1 MEQPGML
8 PSGDFPVR
16 GCRGQIRAYIKRGR
30 RNTHVPDLVFPRR
43 AAGQSGKHTPHYGKE
58 ENAPLKTRY
67 KILALVLALLC
78 LLSFPCP
85 AVLAAEPEGNE
96 PAEEA
101 ESSAEEVPEEEAA
114 EEPEQTAPT
123 VPLAKAP
130 MLKAAA
136 ATALITF
143 DYVYDS
149 AGQYVYYQHPFYYN
163 GGPTGGYGDMRLND
177 FANGQEAYCIEP
189 GIMLAHGDVLRS
201 DVIDIWNSFSY
212 EQQNAIKLAL
222 LCGRAGNSSNL
233 PGTPSCQQTATQ
245 MLIWE
250 FITGARQP
258 SPPYARGND
267 EIYTCLVSNG
277 QNAEIGQ
284 IYDTIL
290 SYMLSYMTL
299 PSFMTAVS
307 ASAPQEELSYDGTTY
322 SITLTDTN
330 SVIGNYSFSASDA
343 VVSVEVS
350 GNQLILRSASPISAP
365 VTVVATRNSA
375 YTAAST
381 FTPYGSTTRQD
392 IVVGVEAVG
401 GMTGYLTLK
410 ANHKEFR
417 ITVTKEDSLTG
428 MAQGDGTLAGAVY
441 GLYHSDTLIE
451 TCTTDANGQFT
462 TGYYEA
468 GEGWTI
474 REIAPSPG
482 YLLDTTV
489 YPVPATA
496 DQLPTIKNDLTLTV
510 KENPILG
517 QFSISKLAVNSAA
530 GTEAP
535 ETGATFEVFP
545 KSAGSYDAAAESER
559 DILTCGENGTAQ
571 SKLLPYGVYIV
582 RQLSGWKG
590 YALDA
595 TLHEVNIS
603 SDGET
608 VSIQLRNE
616 IFKGSL
622 TIRKVDKDTE
632 QALLG
637 ARFRLLDNAGN
648 PFAEGT
654 TDESGVLTF
663 DNLPFG
669 DYYLEELE
677 APNGYKIDRTPYVF
691 SVTADGQKIEIRREN
706 TRIPGSVTVAK
717 TDSSGNPIPGAAFR
731 LEYSEDG
738 EAWTPVFHADVPAK
752 EIGGCTSEGLS
763 DGMLITGADGIAV
776 FGGLRADKNVHYRIT
791 ENATVNGYVLL
802 TEPVEIG
809 TLPRENEESPIYD
822 VSVTVNNSPTYLLPM
837 TGGAGLWPVL
847 SAGFAAACMGLFLII
862 ISKNK
867 RRDCMQ

>member
-1 MEQPGML
+1 MEQHGTL

-16 GCRGQIRAYIKRGR
+16 GCRGQIRAYIESER
-30 RNTHVPDLVFPRR
+30 RNANVPDLVFPRS
-43 AAGQSGKHTPHYGKE
+43 AAGRIYEHTPHYGKE
-58 ENAPLKTRY
+58 ENTPLKTRY
-67 KILALVLALLC
+67 KILALTLALLC

-85 AVLAAEPEGNE
+85 AVLAAEPEEGE
-96 PAEEA
+96 LPETAQASEDA
-101 ESSAEEVPEEEAA
+101 REEEPT
-114 EEPEQTAPT
+114 EGPELT

-163 GGPTGGYGDMRLND
+163 GGPTGGNGDMRLND

-201 DVIDIWNSFSY
+201 DVIDVWNSFSY

-222 LCGRAGNSSNL
+222 LCGRAGNSSRL

-250 FITGARQP
+250 FVTGVRQP
-258 SPPYARGND
+258 SPPYTRSND

-299 PSFMTAVS
+299 PSFMSAVS
-307 ASAPQEELSYDGTTY
+307 TTAPQEELPYDGSTY
-322 SITLTDTN
+322 SLTLTDTN
-330 SVIGNYSFSASDA
+330 NVIGNYSFSASDTA
-343 VVSVEVS
+343 VSVEVS
-350 GNQLILRSASPISAP
+350 GNQLILRSVSPLSAP
-365 VTVVATRNSA
+365 VTVVAIRNSA

-392 IVVGVEAVG
+392 IVVGVEAIG

-410 ANHKEFR
+410 ANRKEFR
-417 ITVTKEDSLTG
+417 ITVTKEDGITG
-428 MAQGDGTLAGAVY
+428 TAQGDGTLAGAVY
-441 GLYHSDTLIE
+441 GLYHGDTLIE

-489 YPVPATA
+489 YPVPTAA
-496 DQLPTIKNDLTLTV
+496 DQLPSIKNDLTLTV
-510 KENPILG
+510 KETPILG
-517 QFSISKLAVNSAA
+517 RLSISKLAVNSTA

-545 KSAGSYDAAAESER
+545 KSAGSYDAAAETER

-582 RQLSGWKG
+582 RQLSGWEG
-590 YALDA
+590 YVLDP

-608 VSIQLRNE
+608 VSLAIRNE

-622 TIRKVDKDTE
+622 TIQKVDKDGGQT
-632 QALLG
+632 LPG
-637 ARFRLLDNAGN
+637 ARFRLLDSVGN

-654 TDESGVLTF
+654 TDTNGVLTF

-691 SVTADGQKIEIRREN
+691 SVTADGQKIEIQREN

-738 EAWTPVFHADVPAK
+738 ETWTPVFHADVPAK

-776 FGGLRADKNVHYRIT
+776 FGGLRADKNLHYRIT

-802 TEPVEIG
+802 TEPVELG
-809 TLPRENEESPIYD
+809 SLPRENEDNPIYD
-822 VSVTVNNSPTYLLPM
+822 VSVTVNSSPTYLLPM
-837 TGGAGLWPVL
+837 TGGTGLRPAL
-847 SAGFAAACMGLFLII
+847 SVGFAAACMGLFLIS
-862 ISKNK
+862 ISKTK

>member
-1 MEQPGML
+1 MEQHGTL

-16 GCRGQIRAYIKRGR
+16 GCRGQIRAYIESER
-30 RNTHVPDLVFPRR
+30 RTANVPDLVFPRS
-43 AAGQSGKHTPHYGKE
+43 AAGRIYEHTPHYGKE
-58 ENAPLKTRY
+58 ENTPLKTRY

-78 LLSFPCP
+78 LLRFPCP
-85 AVLAAEPEGNE
+85 AVLAAEPEGD
-96 PAEEA
+96 
-101 ESSAEEVPEEEAA
+101 ESVEEAA
-114 EEPEQTAPT
+114 PSAEDVQEEEGAEQPELT
-123 VPLAKAP
+123 VPLTKAP

-201 DVIDIWNSFSY
+201 DVIDVWNSFSY

-222 LCGRAGNSSNL
+222 LCGRAGNSSHL

-250 FITGARQP
+250 FVTGARQP
-258 SPPYARGND
+258 SPPYTRGND

-307 ASAPQEELSYDGTTY
+307 SSAPQEELSYDGTTY
-322 SITLTDTN
+322 SITLIDTN
-330 SVIGNYSFSASDA
+330 NVIENYSFSASDT
-343 VVSVEVS
+343 VVSVAVS
-350 GNQLILRSASPISAP
+350 GNQLILRSTSPLSAP

-417 ITVTKEDSLTG
+417 ITVTKEDSLSG
-428 MAQGDGTLAGAVY
+428 MAQGDGTLTGAVY
-441 GLYHSDTLIE
+441 GLYHGDTLIE

-462 TGYYEA
+462 TCYYET
-468 GEGWTI
+468 GDNWTI

-489 YPVPATA
+489 YPVPAAA
-496 DQLPTIKNDLTLTV
+496 DQLPSIKNDLTLTV

-517 QFSISKLAVNSAA
+517 RLSISKLAVNSAA

-545 KSAGSYDAAAESER
+545 KSVGSYEVAAESER

-571 SKLLPYGVYIV
+571 SKLLPYGVYII
-582 RQLSGWKG
+582 RQLSGWEG
-590 YALDA
+590 YVLDT
-595 TLHEVNIS
+595 TLHEVNIT

-608 VSIQLRNE
+608 VSLSIRNE
-616 IFKGSL
+616 IYKGSL
-622 TIRKVDKDTE
+622 TIQKVDKDSG
-632 QALLG
+632 QALPD
-637 ARFRLLDNAGN
+637 ARFRLLDSTGN
-648 PFAEGT
+648 PFAEGM
-654 TDESGVLTF
+654 TDANGILLFE
-663 DNLPFG
+663 NIPFG

-677 APNGYKIDRTPYVF
+677 APDGYKADTTPYVF

-738 EAWTPVFHADVPAK
+738 ETWMPVFYSDIPAK
-752 EIGGCTSEGLS
+752 EVGGCTSEGLS
-763 DGMLITGADGIAV
+763 DGMLITGDDGIAV
-776 FGGLRADKNVHYRIT
+776 FGGLRAGDGILYRVT
-791 ENATVNGYVLL
+791 EIVTVNGYVLL
-802 TEPVEIG
+802 TEPVELG
-809 TLPRENEESPIYD
+809 TLPRESEESTIYN
-822 VSVTVNNSPTYLLPM
+822 VSVTISNSPTYLLPM

>member
-1 MEQPGML
+1 MEQHGTL

-30 RNTHVPDLVFPRR
+30 RNTHVPDLVFPQS
-43 AAGQSGKHTPHYGKE
+43 AAGQNDRHTPHYGKE
-58 ENAPLKTRY
+58 ENTPLKTRY

-85 AVLAAEPEGNE
+85 AVLAAEPEGSE
-96 PAEEA
+96 LAEDAVPFAEEA
-101 ESSAEEVPEEEAA
+101 QEEKDA
-114 EEPEQTAPT
+114 EEPEQT

-163 GGPTGGYGDMRLND
+163 DGPTGGYGDMRLND

-201 DVIDIWNSFSY
+201 DVIDVWNSFSY

-222 LCGRAGNSSNL
+222 LCGRAGNSTNL

-250 FITGARQP
+250 FVTGARQP
-258 SPPYARGND
+258 SPPYTRGND

-277 QNAEIGQ
+277 QNVEIGQ
-284 IYDTIL
+284 IYDTII

-307 ASAPQEELSYDGTTY
+307 SSAPQEELSYDGATY
-322 SITLTDTN
+322 FLTLTDTN
-330 SVIGNYSFSASDA
+330 NVIGNYSFSASDTA
-343 VVSVEVS
+343 VSVEVS
-350 GNQLILRSASPISAP
+350 GNRLILRSASPLSAP

-410 ANHKEFR
+410 ANRKEFR
-417 ITVTKEDSLTG
+417 ITVTKEDGLTG
-428 MAQGDGTLAGAVY
+428 TAQGDGTLAGAVY
-441 GLYHSDTLIE
+441 GLYHGDALIE

-468 GEGWTI
+468 GDGWTI

-482 YLLDTTV
+482 YLLDTAV

-517 QFSISKLAVNSAA
+517 RFSISKLAVNSAA

-545 KSAGSYDAAAESER
+545 KSAGSYEAAAESER

-582 RQLSGWKG
+582 RQLSGWEG
-590 YALDA
+590 YLLDT
-595 TLHEVNIS
+595 TLHEVNIT

-608 VSIQLRNE
+608 VSLSIRNE
-616 IFKGSL
+616 IYKGSL
-622 TIRKVDKDTE
+622 TIQKVDKDSG
-632 QALLG
+632 QALPD
-637 ARFRLLDNAGN
+637 ARFRLLDSTGN
-648 PFAEGT
+648 PFAEGM
-654 TDESGVLTF
+654 TDANGILLF
-663 DNLPFG
+663 QNIPFG

-677 APNGYKIDRTPYVF
+677 APDGYKADTTPYVF

-717 TDSSGNPIPGAAFR
+717 TDSSGTPIPGAALR

-738 EAWTPVFHADVPAK
+738 ESWTPVFHTDVPAK
-752 EIGGCTSEGLS
+752 ELGGCTSEGLS
-763 DGMLITGADGIAV
+763 DGMLITGADGIAI
-776 FGGLRADKNVHYRIT
+776 FNGLRAGDGVLYRVT
-791 ENATVNGYVLL
+791 EIATVNGYVLL
-802 TEPVEIG
+802 TEPVELG
-809 TLPRENEESPIYD
+809 TLPRENEDGPIYD
-822 VSVTVNNSPTYLLPM
+822 VSVTVSNSPPYLLPM
-837 TGGAGLWPVL
+837 TGGTGLWPVL
-847 SAGFAAACMGLFLII
+847 SAGFAAACMGLFLIA

>member
-1 MEQPGML
+1 MEQPGTL

-16 GCRGQIRAYIKRGR
+16 GCRGQIRAYIKRER
-30 RNTHVPDLVFPRR
+30 RDTHVPNLVFPRS
-43 AAGQSGKHTPHYGKE
+43 AAGRIREHTPHYGKE
-58 ENAPLKTRY
+58 ENTPLKTRY

-85 AVLAAEPEGNE
+85 AVLAAEPEDGE
-96 PAEEA
+96 LAEDAASSVEEA
-101 ESSAEEVPEEEAA
+101 QGEEGTEQPEL
-114 EEPEQTAPT
+114 T

-201 DVIDIWNSFSY
+201 DVIDVWNSFSY

-222 LCGRAGNSSNL
+222 LCGHAGNSSHL

-250 FITGARQP
+250 FVTGARQP

-284 IYDTIL
+284 IYDAIL

-299 PSFMTAVS
+299 PSFMSAVS
-307 ASAPQEELSYDGTTY
+307 TTAPQEELPYDGSTY
-322 SITLTDTN
+322 SLTLTDTN
-330 SVIGNYSFSASDA
+330 NVIGNYSFSASDTA
-343 VVSVEVS
+343 ISVEVS
-350 GNQLILRSASPISAP
+350 GNQLFLRSASPLSASA
-365 VTVVATRNSA
+365 TVVATRNSA

-410 ANHKEFR
+410 ANRKEFR
-417 ITVTKEDSLTG
+417 ISVTKEDGITG
-428 MAQGDGTLAGAVY
+428 TVQGDGTLAGAVY
-441 GLYHSDTLIE
+441 GLYHGDTLIE

-468 GEGWTI
+468 GDGWTI

-489 YPVPATA
+489 YLVPAVT
-496 DQLPTIKNDLTLTV
+496 DQLPSIKNDLTLTV
-510 KENPILG
+510 KETPILG
-517 QFSISKLAVNSAA
+517 RLSISKLAVNSTA

-535 ETGATFEVFP
+535 EVGASFEVFL
-545 KSAGSYDAAAESER
+545 KSAGSYDAAAEAER
-559 DILTCGENGTAQ
+559 DILTCGEGGTAL
-571 SKLLPYGVYIV
+571 SKMLPYGVYIV
-582 RQLSGWKG
+582 RQLSGWEG
-590 YALDA
+590 YVLDT

-603 SDGET
+603 SDGDA
-608 VSIQLRNE
+608 VSLTLRNE

-622 TIRKVDKDTE
+622 SIQKVDKDSG
-632 QALLG
+632 QALPG
-637 ARFRLLDNAGN
+637 ARFRILDSTGN

-654 TDESGVLTF
+654 TDANGILVFE
-663 DNLPFG
+663 NIPFG

-677 APNGYKIDRTPYVF
+677 APDGYKADTTPYVF
-691 SVTADGQKIEIRREN
+691 SIDADGQRIEVRREN
-706 TRIPGSVTVAK
+706 TRIPGSVTVVK
-717 TDSSGNPIPGAAFR
+717 TDSSGNPIPGATFR

-738 EAWTPVFHADVPAK
+738 ETWTPVFHTDVPAK
-752 EIGGCTSEGLS
+752 EVGGCTSDGLS
-763 DGMLITGADGIAV
+763 DGTLITGVEGRAV
-776 FGGLRADKNVHYRIT
+776 FDGLRAGNGVLYRVT
-791 ENATVNGYVLL
+791 EIATINGYVLL
-802 TEPVEIG
+802 TEPVELG
-809 TLPRENEESPIYD
+809 TLPRKNEESPIYD
-822 VSVTVNNSPTYLLPM
+822 VSVTVSNSPTYLLPM
-837 TGGAGLWPVL
+837 TGGTGLWPVL
-847 SAGFAAACMGLFLII
+847 SAGFAAACMGLFLIA

>member
-1 MEQPGML
+1 MEQPGTL

-16 GCRGQIRAYIKRGR
+16 GCRGQIRAYIKRER
-30 RNTHVPDLVFPRR
+30 RDTHVPNLVFPRS
-43 AAGQSGKHTPHYGKE
+43 AAGRIREHTPHYGKE
-58 ENAPLKTRY
+58 ENTPLKTRY

-85 AVLAAEPEGNE
+85 AVLAAEPEDGE
-96 PAEEA
+96 LAEDAASSVEEA
-101 ESSAEEVPEEEAA
+101 QGEEGTEQPEL
-114 EEPEQTAPT
+114 T

-201 DVIDIWNSFSY
+201 DVIDVWNSFSY

-222 LCGRAGNSSNL
+222 LCGHAGNSSHL

-250 FITGARQP
+250 FVTGARQP

-284 IYDTIL
+284 IYDAIL

-299 PSFMTAVS
+299 PSFMSAVS
-307 ASAPQEELSYDGTTY
+307 TTAPQEELPYDGSTY
-322 SITLTDTN
+322 SLTLTDTN
-330 SVIGNYSFSASDA
+330 NVIGNYSFSASDTA
-343 VVSVEVS
+343 ISVEVS
-350 GNQLILRSASPISAP
+350 GNQLFLRSASPLSASA
-365 VTVVATRNSA
+365 TVVATRNSA

-410 ANHKEFR
+410 ANRKEFR
-417 ITVTKEDSLTG
+417 ISVTKEDGITG
-428 MAQGDGTLAGAVY
+428 TVQGDGTLAGAVY
-441 GLYHSDTLIE
+441 GLYHGDTLIE

-468 GEGWTI
+468 GDGWTI

-489 YPVPATA
+489 YLVPAVT
-496 DQLPTIKNDLTLTV
+496 DQLPSIKNDLTLTV
-510 KENPILG
+510 KETPILG
-517 QFSISKLAVNSAA
+517 RLSISKLAVNSTA

-535 ETGATFEVFP
+535 EVGASFEVFL
-545 KSAGSYDAAAESER
+545 KSAGSYDAAAEAER
-559 DILTCGENGTAQ
+559 DILTCGEGGTAL
-571 SKLLPYGVYIV
+571 SKMLPYGVYIV
-582 RQLSGWKG
+582 RQLSGWEG
-590 YALDA
+590 YVLDT

-603 SDGET
+603 SDGDA
-608 VSIQLRNE
+608 VSLTLRNE

-622 TIRKVDKDTE
+622 SIQKVDKDSG
-632 QALLG
+632 QALPG
-637 ARFRLLDNAGN
+637 ARFRILDTTGN

-654 TDESGVLTF
+654 TDANGILVFE
-663 DNLPFG
+663 NIPFG

-677 APNGYKIDRTPYVF
+677 APDGYKADTTPYVF
-691 SVTADGQKIEIRREN
+691 SIDADGQRIEVRREN
-706 TRIPGSVTVAK
+706 TRIPGSVTVVK
-717 TDSSGNPIPGAAFR
+717 TDSSGNPIPGATFR

-738 EAWTPVFHADVPAK
+738 ETWTPVFHTDVPAK
-752 EIGGCTSEGLS
+752 EVGGCTSDGLS
-763 DGMLITGADGIAV
+763 DGTLITGVEGRAV
-776 FGGLRADKNVHYRIT
+776 FDGLRAGNGVLYRVT
-791 ENATVNGYVLL
+791 EIATINGYVLL
-802 TEPVEIG
+802 TEPVELG
-809 TLPRENEESPIYD
+809 TLPRKNEESPIYD
-822 VSVTVNNSPTYLLPM
+822 VSVTVSNSPTYLLPM
-837 TGGAGLWPVL
+837 TGGTGLWPVL
-847 SAGFAAACMGLFLII
+847 SAGFAAACMGLFLIA

>member
-16 GCRGQIRAYIKRGR
+16 GCRGQIRAYIESER
-30 RNTHVPDLVFPRR
+30 RNANVPDLVFPRS
-43 AAGQSGKHTPHYGKE
+43 AAGRIYEHAPHYGKE
-58 ENAPLKTRY
+58 ENTPLKTRY

-85 AVLAAEPEGNE
+85 AVLAAEPEGD
-96 PAEEA
+96 
-101 ESSAEEVPEEEAA
+101 ESVEEAA
-114 EEPEQTAPT
+114 PSAEDVQEEEGAEQPELT
-123 VPLAKAP
+123 VPLTKAP

-201 DVIDIWNSFSY
+201 DVIDVWNSFSY

-222 LCGRAGNSSNL
+222 LCGRAGNSSHL

-250 FITGARQP
+250 FVTGARQP
-258 SPPYARGND
+258 SPPYTRGND

-307 ASAPQEELSYDGTTY
+307 SSAPQEELSYDGTTY

-330 SVIGNYSFSASDA
+330 NVIENYSFSASDT
-343 VVSVEVS
+343 VVSVAVS
-350 GNQLILRSASPISAP
+350 GNQLILRSASPLSAP

-441 GLYHSDTLIE
+441 GLYHGDTLIE

-482 YLLDTTV
+482 YLLDMTV

-517 QFSISKLAVNSAA
+517 RFSISKLAVNSAA

-545 KSAGSYDAAAESER
+545 KSAGSYEAAAESER

-571 SKLLPYGVYIV
+571 SKLLPYGVYII
-582 RQLSGWKG
+582 RQLSGWEG
-590 YALDA
+590 YVLDT
-595 TLHEVNIS
+595 TLHEVNIT

-608 VSIQLRNE
+608 VSLSIRNE
-616 IFKGSL
+616 IYKGSL
-622 TIRKVDKDTE
+622 TIQKVDKDSG
-632 QALLG
+632 QALPD
-637 ARFRLLDNAGN
+637 ARFRLLDSTGN
-648 PFAEGT
+648 PFAEGM
-654 TDESGVLTF
+654 TDANGILLFE
-663 DNLPFG
+663 NIPFG

-677 APNGYKIDRTPYVF
+677 APDGYKADTTPYVF

-706 TRIPGSVTVAK
+706 TSIPGSVTVAK
-717 TDSSGNPIPGAAFR
+717 TDSGGNPIPGAAFR

-738 EAWTPVFHADVPAK
+738 ETWMPVFHNGTTAK
-752 EIGGCTSEGLS
+752 EIGGCTSESLS
-763 DGMLITGADGIAV
+763 DGILITGDDGIAI
-776 FGGLRADKNVHYRIT
+776 FDGLRADKNVRYRIT
-791 ENATVNGYVLL
+791 EIATVNGYVLL
-802 TEPVEIG
+802 TEPVELG
-809 TLPRENEESPIYD
+809 TLPRENEDNPIYD

>member
-1 MEQPGML
+1 MEQHGTL

-30 RNTHVPDLVFPRR
+30 RNTHVPDLVFPRS
-43 AAGQSGKHTPHYGKE
+43 AAGRIYEHAPHYGKE
-58 ENAPLKTRY
+58 ENTPLKIRY

-85 AVLAAEPEGNE
+85 AVLAAEPEGDD
-96 PAEEA
+96 
-101 ESSAEEVPEEEAA
+101 SVEEAA
-114 EEPEQTAPT
+114 PSAEDVQEEEGAEQPELT
-123 VPLAKAP
+123 VPLTKAP

-163 GGPTGGYGDMRLND
+163 GGPTGGYGDIRLND

-201 DVIDIWNSFSY
+201 DVIDVWNSFSY

-222 LCGRAGNSSNL
+222 LCGRAGNSSHL

-250 FITGARQP
+250 FVTRARQP
-258 SPPYARGND
+258 SPPYTRGND

-307 ASAPQEELSYDGTTY
+307 TTAPQEELPYDGSTY
-322 SITLTDTN
+322 SLTLTDTN
-330 SVIGNYSFSASDA
+330 NVIGNYSFSASDTA
-343 VVSVEVS
+343 VSVEVS
-350 GNQLILRSASPISAP
+350 GNQLILRSVSPLSAP
-365 VTVVATRNSA
+365 VTVVAIRNSA

-417 ITVTKEDSLTG
+417 IAVTKEDGLTG
-428 MAQGDGTLAGAVY
+428 TAQGDGTLAGAVY

-482 YLLDTTV
+482 YLLDMTV
-489 YPVPATA
+489 YPIPAAT
-496 DQLPTIKNDLTLTV
+496 DQLPSIKNDLTLTV
-510 KENPILG
+510 KETPIFGRL
-517 QFSISKLAVNSAA
+517 SISKLAVNSAA
-530 GTEAP
+530 GAKVPEA
-535 ETGATFEVFP
+535 GASFEVFL
-545 KSAGSYDAAAESER
+545 KSAGSYEAAAESER

-622 TIRKVDKDTE
+622 TIRKVDMDTE

-637 ARFRLLDNAGN
+637 ARFRLLDSTGN
-648 PFAEGT
+648 PFAEGM
-654 TDESGVLTF
+654 TDANGILLFE
-663 DNLPFG
+663 DIPFG

-677 APNGYKIDRTPYVF
+677 APDGYKADTTPYVF

-717 TDSSGNPIPGAAFR
+717 TDSGGNPIPGAAFR

-738 EAWTPVFHADVPAK
+738 EIWTPVFHADVPAK
-752 EIGGCTSEGLS
+752 EIGGCTSESLS
-763 DGMLITGADGIAV
+763 DGMLITGDDGIAV

-822 VSVTVNNSPTYLLPM
+822 VSVTVSNSPTYLLPM
-837 TGGAGLWPVL
+837 TGGTGLWPVL
-847 SAGFAAACMGLFLII
+847 SAGFAAACMSLFLII

>member
-1 MEQPGML
+1 M
-8 PSGDFPVR
+8 
-16 GCRGQIRAYIKRGR
+16 
-30 RNTHVPDLVFPRR
+30 
-43 AAGQSGKHTPHYGKE
+43 
-58 ENAPLKTRY
+58 KTRY
-67 KILALVLALLC
+67 KILALTLALLC

-85 AVLAAEPEGNE
+85 AVLAAEPEDGE
-96 PAEEA
+96 LPGTVETSEEA
-101 ESSAEEVPEEEAA
+101 PEEKLA
-114 EEPEQTAPT
+114 EEPAQTI
-123 VPLAKAP
+123 PLAKAP

-201 DVIDIWNSFSY
+201 DVIDVWNSFSY

-307 ASAPQEELSYDGTTY
+307 TSAPQEELFYDGSTY
-322 SITLTDTN
+322 SLTLTDTN
-330 SVIGNYSFSASDA
+330 NVIGNYSFSASDTA
-343 VVSVEVS
+343 VSVEVS
-350 GNQLILRSASPISAP
+350 GNRLILRSASPLSAP

-410 ANHKEFR
+410 ANRKEFR
-417 ITVTKEDSLTG
+417 ITVTKEDGVIGT
-428 MAQGDGTLAGAVY
+428 AQGDGTLAGAVY
-441 GLYHSDTLIE
+441 GIYHGDTLIE

-468 GEGWTI
+468 GDGWTI

-489 YPVPATA
+489 YPVPAA
-496 DQLPTIKNDLTLTV
+496 AEQLPSIKNDLSLIV
-510 KENPILG
+510 KETPIFGRL
-517 QFSISKLAVNSAA
+517 SISKLAVNSTA

-545 KSAGSYDAAAESER
+545 KSVGSYDAAAETER
-559 DILTCGENGTAQ
+559 DILTCGEDGTAQ

-582 RQLSGWKG
+582 RQLSGWEG
-590 YALDA
+590 YVLDTA
-595 TLHEVNIS
+595 LHEVNIS
-603 SDGET
+603 SNEET
-608 VSIQLRNE
+608 VSLAIRNE

-622 TIRKVDKDTE
+622 TIRKVDKDSG
-632 QALLG
+632 QALPG
-637 ARFRLLDNAGN
+637 ARFRLLDSAGS

-654 TDESGVLTF
+654 TDANGMLLFE
-663 DNLPFG
+663 NIPFG

-706 TRIPGSVTVAK
+706 TRIPGSVTVVK
-717 TDSSGNPIPGAAFR
+717 TDGSGNPIPGAAFR

-738 EAWTPVFHADVPAK
+738 ETWTPVFHADVPAK

-809 TLPRENEESPIYD
+809 TLPRENEDNPIYD

-837 TGGAGLWPVL
+837 TGGTGLWPVL

>member
-1 MEQPGML
+1 MEQHGTL

-30 RNTHVPDLVFPRR
+30 RNTHVPDLVFPRS
-43 AAGQSGKHTPHYGKE
+43 AAGRIREHTPHYGKE
-58 ENAPLKTRY
+58 ENTPLKTRY

-85 AVLAAEPEGNE
+85 AVLAAEPEGD
-96 PAEEA
+96 
-101 ESSAEEVPEEEAA
+101 ESVEEAA
-114 EEPEQTAPT
+114 PSAEDVQEEEGAEQPELT
-123 VPLAKAP
+123 VPLTKAP

-201 DVIDIWNSFSY
+201 DVIDVWNSFSY

-222 LCGRAGNSSNL
+222 LCGRAGNSTNL

-250 FITGARQP
+250 FVTGARQP
-258 SPPYARGND
+258 SPPYTRGND

-307 ASAPQEELSYDGTTY
+307 TTAPQEELPYDGSTY
-322 SITLTDTN
+322 SLTLTDTN
-330 SVIGNYSFSASDA
+330 NVIGNYSFSASDTA
-343 VVSVEVS
+343 VSVEVS
-350 GNQLILRSASPISAP
+350 GNQLILRSVSPLSAP
-365 VTVVATRNSA
+365 VSVVAIRNSA

-392 IVVGVEAVG
+392 IVVGVEAIG

-410 ANHKEFR
+410 ANRKEFR
-417 ITVTKEDSLTG
+417 ITVTKEDGITG
-428 MAQGDGTLAGAVY
+428 TAQGDGTLTGAVY
-441 GLYHSDTLIE
+441 GLYHGDTLIE

-482 YLLDTTV
+482 YLLDMTV

-517 QFSISKLAVNSAA
+517 RFSISKLAVNSAA

-545 KSAGSYDAAAESER
+545 KSAGNYDAAAETER
-559 DILTCGENGTAQ
+559 DILTCGEDGTAQ

-582 RQLSGWKG
+582 RQLSGWEG
-590 YALDA
+590 YALD
-595 TLHEVNIS
+595 TTRHEVNIS

-622 TIRKVDKDTE
+622 TIRKVDMDTE

-677 APNGYKIDRTPYVF
+677 APDGYKADTTPYVF

-706 TRIPGSVTVAK
+706 TRIPGSMTVAK
-717 TDSSGNPIPGAAFR
+717 TDSSGAPIPGAAFR

-738 EAWTPVFHADVPAK
+738 ETWMPVFHADGPAK
-752 EIGGCTSEGLS
+752 ELGGCTSEGLS
-763 DGMLITGADGIAV
+763 DGMLITGDDGIAV
-776 FGGLRADKNVHYRIT
+776 FDGLRAGDGVLYRVT
-791 ENATVNGYVLL
+791 EIATVNGYVLL
-802 TEPVEIG
+802 TEPVELG
-809 TLPRENEESPIYD
+809 TLPRESEESTIYD
-822 VSVTVNNSPTYLLPM
+822 VSVTVSNSPTYLLPM

-847 SAGFAAACMGLFLII
+847 SAGFSAACMGLFLISV
-862 ISKNK
+862 SKNK

>member
-1 MEQPGML
+1 MEQHGTL

-16 GCRGQIRAYIKRGR
+16 GCRGQIRAYIESER
-30 RNTHVPDLVFPRR
+30 RNANVPDLVFPRS
-43 AAGQSGKHTPHYGKE
+43 AAGRIYEHAPHYGKE
-58 ENAPLKTRY
+58 ENTPLKTRY
-67 KILALVLALLC
+67 KILALILALLC

-85 AVLAAEPEGNE
+85 AVLAAGPEGNE
-96 PAEEA
+96 PSEEA
-101 ESSAEEVPEEEAA
+101 ESSAEDAQEEEPA
-114 EEPEQTAPT
+114 EQPEQTI
-123 VPLAKAP
+123 PLAKAP

-189 GIMLAHGDVLRS
+189 GIMLVHGDVLRS
-201 DVIDIWNSFSY
+201 DVIDVWNSFSY

-222 LCGRAGNSSNL
+222 LCGRAGNSSHL

-250 FITGARQP
+250 FVTGARQP
-258 SPPYARGND
+258 SPPYTRGND

-277 QNAEIGQ
+277 QNTEIGQ

-307 ASAPQEELSYDGTTY
+307 SSAPQEELSYDGTTY

-330 SVIGNYSFSASDA
+330 NVIENYSFSASDT
-343 VVSVEVS
+343 VVSVAVF
-350 GNQLILRSASPISAP
+350 GNQLILRSASPLSAP

-441 GLYHSDTLIE
+441 GLYHGDTLIE

-496 DQLPTIKNDLTLTV
+496 DQLPSIKNDLTLTV
-510 KENPILG
+510 KETPLLG
-517 QFSISKLAVNSAA
+517 RLSISKLAVNSAA

-535 ETGATFEVFP
+535 ETGASFEVFR
-545 KSAGSYDAAAESER
+545 KAAGSYDAAAETER
-559 DILTCGENGTAQ
+559 DILTCGEDGTAQ
-571 SKLLPYGVYIV
+571 SKLLPYGVYLV
-582 RQLSGWKG
+582 RQLSGWEG
-590 YALDA
+590 YTLDA
-595 TLHEVNIS
+595 TLHEVNIT

-608 VSIQLRNE
+608 VSLPLRNE
-616 IFKGSL
+616 IYKGSL
-622 TIRKVDKDTE
+622 TIQKTDKDSG
-632 QALLG
+632 QALPG
-637 ARFRLLDNAGN
+637 ARFRLLDSTGN
-648 PFAEGT
+648 PFAKGT
-654 TDESGVLTF
+654 TDENGILF
-663 DNLPFG
+663 FENIPFG

-677 APNGYKIDRTPYVF
+677 APDGYKADTTPYVF
-691 SVTADGQKIEIRREN
+691 SIDADGRKIEIRREN
-706 TRIPGSVTVAK
+706 TRIPGSVTVVK
-717 TDSSGNPIPGAAFR
+717 TDSSGSPIPGAAFR

-738 EAWTPVFHADVPAK
+738 EIWTPVFYSDVPAK
-752 EIGGCTSEGLS
+752 EIGGCTSDGLG
-763 DGMLITGADGIAV
+763 DGTLITGVEGRAV
-776 FGGLRADKNVHYRIT
+776 FDGLRAGEGVFYRVT
-791 ENATVNGYVLL
+791 EIATVNGYMLL

-809 TLPRENEESPIYD
+809 TLPRESEESTIYD
-822 VSVTVNNSPTYLLPM
+822 VSVTVSNSLTYLLPM

-847 SAGFAAACMGLFLII
+847 SAGFAAVCMGLFLIA

>member
-1 MEQPGML
+1 MEQPSTL

-16 GCRGQIRAYIKRGR
+16 GCRGQIRAYIKRER
-30 RNTHVPDLVFPRR
+30 RDTHVPNLVFPRS
-43 AAGQSGKHTPHYGKE
+43 AAGRIRKYTPHYGKE
-58 ENAPLKTRY
+58 ENTPLKTRY
-67 KILALVLALLC
+67 KILALILALLC

-85 AVLAAEPEGNE
+85 AVLAAGPEGNE
-96 PAEEA
+96 PSEEA
-101 ESSAEEVPEEEAA
+101 ESSAEDAQEEEPA
-114 EEPEQTAPT
+114 EQPEQTI
-123 VPLAKAP
+123 PLAKAP
-130 MLKAAA
+130 MLKTAA

-201 DVIDIWNSFSY
+201 DVIDVWNSFSY

-222 LCGRAGNSSNL
+222 LCGRAGNSSHL

-250 FITGARQP
+250 FVTGARQP
-258 SPPYARGND
+258 SPPYTRGND

-307 ASAPQEELSYDGTTY
+307 TTAPQEELSYDGNTY
-322 SITLTDTN
+322 SLMLTDTN
-330 SVIGNYSFSASDA
+330 NVIGNYSFSASDTA
-343 VVSVEVS
+343 VSVEVS
-350 GNQLILRSASPISAP
+350 GNRLILRSASPLSAS

-417 ITVTKEDSLTG
+417 ITVTKEDGLTG
-428 MAQGDGTLAGAVY
+428 TAQGDGTLAGAVY

-545 KSAGSYDAAAESER
+545 KSAGSYEAAAESER

-571 SKLLPYGVYIV
+571 SKLLPYGVYII
-582 RQLSGWKG
+582 RQLSGWEG
-590 YALDA
+590 YVLDT
-595 TLHEVNIS
+595 TLHEVNIT

-608 VSIQLRNE
+608 VSLSIRNE
-616 IFKGSL
+616 IYKGSL
-622 TIRKVDKDTE
+622 TVQKVDKDSG
-632 QALLG
+632 QALPD
-637 ARFRLLDNAGN
+637 ARFRLLDSTGN
-648 PFAEGT
+648 PFAEGM
-654 TDESGVLTF
+654 TDANGILLFE
-663 DNLPFG
+663 NIPFG

-677 APNGYKIDRTPYVF
+677 APDGYKADTTPYVF

-738 EAWTPVFHADVPAK
+738 ETWMPVFHADVPAK
-752 EIGGCTSEGLS
+752 EIGGCTSESLS
-763 DGMLITGADGIAV
+763 DGMLITGDDGIAV
-776 FGGLRADKNVHYRIT
+776 FGGLRAGDGILYRVT
-791 ENATVNGYVLL
+791 EIATVNGYVLL
-802 TEPVEIG
+802 TEPVELG
-809 TLPRENEESPIYD
+809 TLPRESEESTIYN
-822 VSVTVNNSPTYLLPM
+822 VSVTISNSPTYLLPM
-837 TGGAGLWPVL
+837 TGGTGLWPVL

-862 ISKNK
+862 VSKNK

>member
-30 RNTHVPDLVFPRR
+30 RNTHVPDLVFPRS
-43 AAGQSGKHTPHYGKE
+43 AAGQVSEHTQHYGKE
-58 ENAPLKTRY
+58 ENTPLKTRY
-67 KILALVLALLC
+67 KILALILALLC

-85 AVLAAEPEGNE
+85 AVLAAEPEGD
-96 PAEEA
+96 
-101 ESSAEEVPEEEAA
+101 ESVEEAA
-114 EEPEQTAPT
+114 PSAEDVQEEEGAEQPEQTI
-123 VPLAKAP
+123 PLAKAP

-163 GGPTGGYGDMRLND
+163 GGPTGGNGDMRLND

-201 DVIDIWNSFSY
+201 DVIDVWNSFSY

-222 LCGRAGNSSNL
+222 LCGRDGNSSNL

-245 MLIWE
+245 MLLWE
-250 FITGARQP
+250 FVTGARQP

-299 PSFMTAVS
+299 PSFMSAVS
-307 ASAPQEELSYDGTTY
+307 TTAPQEELPYDGSTY
-322 SITLTDTN
+322 SLTLTDTN
-330 SVIGNYSFSASDA
+330 NVIGNYSFSASDTA
-343 VVSVEVS
+343 VSVEVS
-350 GNQLILRSASPISAP
+350 GNQLILRSVSPLSAP
-365 VTVVATRNSA
+365 VTVVAIRNSA

-410 ANHKEFR
+410 ANRKEFR
-417 ITVTKEDSLTG
+417 VAVTKEDGITG
-428 MAQGDGTLAGAVY
+428 TAQGDGTLTGAVY
-441 GLYHSDTLIE
+441 GLYHGDTLIE

-462 TGYYEA
+462 TGYYET
-468 GEGWTI
+468 GDGWTI

-489 YPVPATA
+489 YPIPAAA
-496 DQLPTIKNDLTLTV
+496 DQLPAIKNDLTLTV
-510 KENPILG
+510 KETPILG
-517 QFSISKLAVNSAA
+517 RLSISKLAVNSTV
-530 GTEAP
+530 GTEVP
-535 ETGATFEVFP
+535 EAGASFEVFL
-545 KSAGSYDAAAESER
+545 KSAGRYDAAAESER
-559 DILTCGENGTAQ
+559 DILTCGENGTVQ
-571 SKLLPYGVYIV
+571 SKLLPYGVYLV
-582 RQLSGWKG
+582 RQLSGWEG
-590 YALDA
+590 YVLDT
-595 TLHEVNIS
+595 TLHEMNIT

-622 TIRKVDKDTE
+622 TIQKVDKDSG
-632 QALLG
+632 QALPG
-637 ARFRLLDNAGN
+637 ARFRLLDSTGN

-654 TDESGVLTF
+654 TDENGILVF
-663 DNLPFG
+663 ENIPFG

-677 APNGYKIDRTPYVF
+677 APDGYKADTTPYVF
-691 SVTADGQKIEIRREN
+691 SIDADGQKIEIQREN
-706 TRIPGSVTVAK
+706 SRIPGSVTVVK

-738 EAWTPVFHADVPAK
+738 ETWTPVFHTDVPTK
-752 EIGGCTSEGLS
+752 EIGGCTSEDLS
-763 DGMLITGADGIAV
+763 DGTLITGADGVAV
-776 FGGLRADKNVHYRIT
+776 FDGLRAGDGVMYRVT
-791 ENATVNGYVLL
+791 EIAAVNGYVLL
-802 TEPVEIG
+802 TEPVELG
-809 TLPRENEESPIYD
+809 TLPRESEESTIYN
-822 VSVTVNNSPTYLLPM
+822 VSVTISNSPTYLLPM
-837 TGGAGLWPVL
+837 TGGTGLWPVL
-847 SAGFAAACMGLFLII
+847 SAGFAAACMGLFLIA

>member
-1 MEQPGML
+1 M
-8 PSGDFPVR
+8 
-16 GCRGQIRAYIKRGR
+16 
-30 RNTHVPDLVFPRR
+30 
-43 AAGQSGKHTPHYGKE
+43 
-58 ENAPLKTRY
+58 KTRY

-85 AVLAAEPEGNE
+85 AVLAAEPEGD
-96 PAEEA
+96 
-101 ESSAEEVPEEEAA
+101 ESVEEAA
-114 EEPEQTAPT
+114 PSAEDVQEEEGAEQPEQTI
-123 VPLAKAP
+123 PLAKAP

-163 GGPTGGYGDMRLND
+163 GGPTGGNGDMRLND

-201 DVIDIWNSFSY
+201 DVIDVWNSFSY

-222 LCGRAGNSSNL
+222 LCGRAGNSTNL

-250 FITGARQP
+250 FVTGARQP
-258 SPPYARGND
+258 SPPYTRGND

-299 PSFMTAVS
+299 PSFITAVS
-307 ASAPQEELSYDGTTY
+307 SSAPQEELTYDGTTY
-322 SITLTDTN
+322 SLTLADTN
-330 SVIGNYSFSASDA
+330 NVIGNYSFSASDT

-350 GNQLILRSASPISAP
+350 GNQLILRSASPLSAP
-365 VTVVATRNSA
+365 VAVVATRNSA

-410 ANHKEFR
+410 ANRKEFR
-417 ITVTKEDSLTG
+417 VTVTKENGLTG
-428 MAQGDGTLAGAVY
+428 TVQGDGTLAGAVY
-441 GLYHSDTLIE
+441 GLYNGDTLIE

-468 GEGWTI
+468 GDDWTI

-489 YPVPATA
+489 YPIPAAA
-496 DQLPTIKNDLTLTV
+496 DQLPTIKNDLSLTV
-510 KENPILG
+510 KETPILG
-517 QFSISKLAVNSAA
+517 RLSISKLAVNSIA
-530 GTEAP
+530 GTETP
-535 ETGATFEVFP
+535 EAGATFEVFL

-559 DILTCGENGTAQ
+559 DVLTCGEDGIAL
-571 SKLLPYGVYIV
+571 SKMLPYGVYIV

-603 SDGET
+603 SDGEIVT
-608 VSIQLRNE
+608 LSLRNE
-616 IFKGSL
+616 IFKGLL
-622 TIRKVDKDTE
+622 TIQKVDKDSG
-632 QALLG
+632 QALPG
-637 ARFRLLDNAGN
+637 ARFRLLDSAGN

-654 TDESGVLTF
+654 TDESGILVF
-663 DNLPFG
+663 ENIPFG

-677 APNGYKIDRTPYVF
+677 APDGYKIDRTPYVF

-717 TDSSGNPIPGAAFR
+717 TDSSGAPIPGAAFL
-731 LEYSEDG
+731 LEHSEDG
-738 EAWTPVFHADVPAK
+738 ETWTPVFHTDVPAK

-763 DGMLITGADGIAV
+763 DGMLITGADGIAI
-776 FGGLRADKNVHYRIT
+776 FNGLRAGDGVLYRVT
-791 ENATVNGYVLL
+791 EIATVNGYVLL
-802 TEPVEIG
+802 TEAVELG
-809 TLPRENEESPIYD
+809 TLPRESEESTIYD
-822 VSVTVNNSPTYLLPM
+822 VSVTISNSPTYLLPM
-837 TGGAGLWPVL
+837 TGGTGLWPVL
-847 SAGFAAACMGLFLII
+847 TAGFAAACMGLFLIA

>member
-1 MEQPGML
+1 MEQHGTL

-16 GCRGQIRAYIKRGR
+16 GCLGQIRAYIKRER
-30 RNTHVPDLVFPRR
+30 RDTHVPNLVFPRS
-43 AAGQSGKHTPHYGKE
+43 AAGRIRKYTPHYGKE
-58 ENAPLKTRY
+58 ENTPLKTRY
-67 KILALVLALLC
+67 KILALILALLC

-85 AVLAAEPEGNE
+85 AVLAAEPEGD
-96 PAEEA
+96 
-101 ESSAEEVPEEEAA
+101 ESVEEAA
-114 EEPEQTAPT
+114 PSAEDVQEEEGAEQPELT
-123 VPLAKAP
+123 VPLTKAP

-201 DVIDIWNSFSY
+201 DVINVWNSFSY

-222 LCGRAGNSSNL
+222 LCGRAGNSSHL

-250 FITGARQP
+250 FVTGARQP

-307 ASAPQEELSYDGTTY
+307 SSAPQEELSYDGTTY

-330 SVIGNYSFSASDA
+330 NVIENYSFSASDT
-343 VVSVEVS
+343 VVSVAVS
-350 GNQLILRSASPISAP
+350 GNQLILRSASPLSAP

-417 ITVTKEDSLTG
+417 IAVTKEDSLTG

-441 GLYHSDTLIE
+441 GLYHGDTLIE

-530 GTEAP
+530 RTEAP

-545 KSAGSYDAAAESER
+545 KSVGSYEAAAESER

-571 SKLLPYGVYIV
+571 SKLLPYGVYII
-582 RQLSGWKG
+582 RQLSGWEG
-590 YALDA
+590 YVLDT
-595 TLHEVNIS
+595 TLHEVNIT

-608 VSIQLRNE
+608 ISLSIRNE
-616 IFKGSL
+616 IYKGSL
-622 TIRKVDKDTE
+622 TIQKVDKDSG
-632 QALLG
+632 QALPD
-637 ARFRLLDNAGN
+637 ARFRLLDSTGN
-648 PFAEGT
+648 PFAEGM
-654 TDESGVLTF
+654 TDANGILLF
-663 DNLPFG
+663 QNIPFG

-691 SVTADGQKIEIRREN
+691 SMTANGQKIEIQREN

-717 TDSSGNPIPGAAFR
+717 TDSSRNPIPGAAFR

-738 EAWTPVFHADVPAK
+738 ETWTPVFHTDVPAK
-752 EIGGCTSEGLS
+752 EIGGCTSDGLS
-763 DGMLITGADGIAV
+763 DGMLITGDDGIAV
-776 FGGLRADKNVHYRIT
+776 FGGLRAGDGILYRVT
-791 ENATVNGYVLL
+791 EIATVNGYVLL

-822 VSVTVNNSPTYLLPM
+822 VSVTVSNSPTYLLPM
-837 TGGAGLWPVL
+837 TGGTGLWPVL
-847 SAGFAAACMGLFLII
+847 SAGFAAACMGLFLIA
-862 ISKNK
+862 ISQNK

>member
-1 MEQPGML
+1 MEQHGTL

-30 RNTHVPDLVFPRR
+30 RNTHVPDLFFPRS
-43 AAGQSGKHTPHYGKE
+43 AAGRIYEHTPHYGKE
-58 ENAPLKTRY
+58 ENTPLKTRY
-67 KILALVLALLC
+67 KILALVLALFC

-85 AVLAAEPEGNE
+85 AVLAAEPEDGE
-96 PAEEA
+96 LAEDAASSVEEA
-101 ESSAEEVPEEEAA
+101 QGEEGTEQPEL
-114 EEPEQTAPT
+114 T

-201 DVIDIWNSFSY
+201 DVIDVWNSFSY
-212 EQQNAIKLAL
+212 EQQNVIKLAL
-222 LCGRAGNSSNL
+222 LCGRAGNSSHL

-250 FITGARQP
+250 FVTGARQP
-258 SPPYARGND
+258 SPPYTRGND

-307 ASAPQEELSYDGTTY
+307 TTAPQEELPYDGSTY
-322 SITLTDTN
+322 SLTLTDTN
-330 SVIGNYSFSASDA
+330 NVIGNYSFAASDTA
-343 VVSVEVS
+343 VSVEVS
-350 GNQLILRSASPISAP
+350 GSQLILRSASPLSAP
-365 VTVVATRNSA
+365 VSVVATRNSA

-401 GMTGYLTLK
+401 GMTGYFTLK
-410 ANHKEFR
+410 ANRKEFR
-417 ITVTKEDSLTG
+417 VAVTKEDGITG
-428 MAQGDGTLAGAVY
+428 TAQGDGTLAGAVY
-441 GLYHSDTLIE
+441 GLYHGDTLIE

-462 TGYYEA
+462 TGYYET
-468 GEGWTI
+468 GDDWTI

-489 YPVPATA
+489 YPVPAAA
-496 DQLPTIKNDLTLTV
+496 DQLPSIKNDLTLTV
-510 KENPILG
+510 KETPILG
-517 QFSISKLAVNSAA
+517 RLSISKLAVNSTA
-530 GTEAP
+530 GTEVP
-535 ETGATFEVFP
+535 EAGASFEVFL
-545 KSAGSYDAAAESER
+545 KSAGSYDAAAETER
-559 DILTCGENGTAQ
+559 DILTCGNDGIAL
-571 SKLLPYGVYIV
+571 SKMLPYGVYIV
-582 RQLSGWKG
+582 RQLSGWEG
-590 YALDA
+590 YVLDPA
-595 TLHEVNIS
+595 LHEVNLS

-608 VSIQLRNE
+608 VSLALRNE

-622 TIRKVDKDTE
+622 TIQKVDKDSG
-632 QALLG
+632 QALSG
-637 ARFRLLDNAGN
+637 ARFRLLDSAGS

-654 TDESGVLTF
+654 TDANGILVFE
-663 DNLPFG
+663 NIPFG

-677 APNGYKIDRTPYVF
+677 APDGYKADTTPYVF
-691 SVTADGQKIEIRREN
+691 SVTADGQRIEIQREN
-706 TRIPGSVTVAK
+706 TRIPGSVTVVK
-717 TDSSGNPIPGAAFR
+717 TDSSGNPIPGAAFL

-738 EAWTPVFHADVPAK
+738 ERWTPVFHADIPAK
-752 EIGGCTSEGLS
+752 EIGGCTSNGLS
-763 DGMLITGADGIAV
+763 DGMLIAGVEGRAV
-776 FGGLRADKNVHYRIT
+776 FDGLRAGDGVLYRVT
-791 ENATVNGYVLL
+791 EIATINGYVLL
-802 TEPVEIG
+802 TEPVELG
-809 TLPRENEESPIYD
+809 TLPRESEESTIYD
-822 VSVTVNNSPTYLLPM
+822 VSVTISNSPTYLLPM
-837 TGGAGLWPVL
+837 TGGTGLWPVL
-847 SAGFAAACMGLFLII
+847 SAGFAAACMGLFLIS

>member
-16 GCRGQIRAYIKRGR
+16 GCRGQIRAYIESER
-30 RNTHVPDLVFPRR
+30 RNANVPDLVFPRS
-43 AAGQSGKHTPHYGKE
+43 AAGQSGRHTQHYGKE
-58 ENAPLKTRY
+58 ENTPLKTRY
-67 KILALVLALLC
+67 KILALILALLC
-78 LLSFPCP
+78 LLRFPCP
-85 AVLAAEPEGNE
+85 AVLAAEPEDGE
-96 PAEEA
+96 LPETAEASEEA
-101 ESSAEEVPEEEAA
+101 PE
-114 EEPEQTAPT
+114 EEPEQT

-163 GGPTGGYGDMRLND
+163 GGPTGGYGDIRLND

-189 GIMLAHGDVLRS
+189 GIMLAHGDVLRL
-201 DVIDIWNSFSY
+201 DVIDVWNSFSY

-222 LCGRAGNSSNL
+222 LCGRAGNSSHL

-250 FITGARQP
+250 LVTGARQP
-258 SPPYARGND
+258 SPPYTRGND

-299 PSFMTAVS
+299 PSFMSAVS
-307 ASAPQEELSYDGTTY
+307 SSAPQEELSNDGTTY

-330 SVIGNYSFSASDA
+330 NVIENYSFSASDT
-343 VVSVEVS
+343 VVSVAVS
-350 GNQLILRSASPISAP
+350 GNQLILRSASPLSAP

-410 ANHKEFR
+410 ANRKEFR
-417 ITVTKEDSLTG
+417 ISVTKEDGITG
-428 MAQGDGTLAGAVY
+428 TAQGDGTLAGAVY
-441 GLYHSDTLIE
+441 GLYHGDTLIE

-462 TGYYEA
+462 TGYYET
-468 GEGWTI
+468 GDDWTI

-489 YPVPATA
+489 YPVPAAA
-496 DQLPTIKNDLTLTV
+496 DQLPSIKNDLTQTV

-517 QFSISKLAVNSAA
+517 RLSISKLAVDSTA

-535 ETGATFEVFP
+535 EAEASFEVFL
-545 KSAGSYDAAAESER
+545 KSAGSYDAAAETER
-559 DILTCGENGTAQ
+559 DILTCGEDGTAQ
-571 SKLLPYGVYIV
+571 SKMLPYGVYLV
-582 RQLSGWKG
+582 RQLSGWEG
-590 YALDA
+590 YALDT

-608 VSIQLRNE
+608 VSIQFRNE

-622 TIRKVDKDTE
+622 TIRKVDMDTE

-637 ARFRLLDNAGN
+637 ARFRLLDSTGN

-654 TDESGVLTF
+654 TDENGILVF
-663 DNLPFG
+663 ENIPFG

-677 APNGYKIDRTPYVF
+677 ASDGYKADTTPYVF
-691 SVTADGQKIEIRREN
+691 SVTTDGQRIEVRREN

-738 EAWTPVFHADVPAK
+738 ETWTPVFHADVPAK

-822 VSVTVNNSPTYLLPM
+822 VSVTVSNSPTYLLPM
-837 TGGAGLWPVL
+837 TGGTGLWPVL
-847 SAGFAAACMGLFLII
+847 TTGFAAACMGLFLIA

>member
-1 MEQPGML
+1 MEQHGTL

-30 RNTHVPDLVFPRR
+30 RNTHVPDLVFPRS
-43 AAGQSGKHTPHYGKE
+43 AAGQVSEHTQHYGKE
-58 ENAPLKTRY
+58 ENTPLKTRY
-67 KILALVLALLC
+67 KILALILALLC

-85 AVLAAEPEGNE
+85 AVLAAEPEGD
-96 PAEEA
+96 
-101 ESSAEEVPEEEAA
+101 ESVEEAA
-114 EEPEQTAPT
+114 PSAEDVQEEEGAEQPEQTI
-123 VPLAKAP
+123 PLAKAP

-163 GGPTGGYGDMRLND
+163 GGPTGGNGDMRLND

-201 DVIDIWNSFSY
+201 DVIDVWNSFSY

-222 LCGRAGNSSNL
+222 LCGRAGNSSHL

-250 FITGARQP
+250 FVTGARQP
-258 SPPYARGND
+258 SPPYARAND

-299 PSFMTAVS
+299 PSFMSAVS
-307 ASAPQEELSYDGTTY
+307 TTAPQEELPYDGSTY
-322 SITLTDTN
+322 SLTLTDTN
-330 SVIGNYSFSASDA
+330 NVIGNYSFSASDTA
-343 VVSVEVS
+343 VSVEVS
-350 GNQLILRSASPISAP
+350 GNQLILRSVSPLSAP
-365 VTVVATRNSA
+365 VTVVAIRNSA

-410 ANHKEFR
+410 ANRKEFR
-417 ITVTKEDSLTG
+417 VAVTKEDGITG
-428 MAQGDGTLAGAVY
+428 TAQGDGTLTGAVY
-441 GLYHSDTLIE
+441 GLYHGDTLIE

-468 GEGWTI
+468 GDGWTI

-482 YLLDTTV
+482 YLLDTTF
-489 YPVPATA
+489 YPVPAAA
-496 DQLPTIKNDLTLTV
+496 DQLPSIKNDLTLTV
-510 KENPILG
+510 KETPILG
-517 QFSISKLAVNSAA
+517 RLSISKLAVNSTA

-535 ETGATFEVFP
+535 ETGASFEVFR
-545 KSAGSYDAAAESER
+545 KAAGSYDAAAETER
-559 DILTCGENGTAQ
+559 DILTCGEDGTAQ
-571 SKLLPYGVYIV
+571 SKLLPYGVYLV
-582 RQLSGWKG
+582 RQLSGWEG
-590 YALDA
+590 YTLDA

-603 SDGET
+603 SDGDT
-608 VSIQLRNE
+608 VSLAIRNE
-616 IFKGSL
+616 IYKGSL
-622 TIRKVDKDTE
+622 TIQKVDKDSG
-632 QALLG
+632 QALPG
-637 ARFRLLDNAGN
+637 ARFRLLDSAGN

-654 TDESGVLTF
+654 TDESSILVF
-663 DNLPFG
+663 ENIPFG

-677 APNGYKIDRTPYVF
+677 APDGYKADTTPYVF
-691 SVTADGQKIEIRREN
+691 SVTTDGQRIEVRREN

-738 EAWTPVFHADVPAK
+738 ETWTPVFHTDVPAK
-752 EIGGCTSEGLS
+752 EVGGCTSECLS
-763 DGMLITGADGIAV
+763 DGMLITGADGIDV
-776 FGGLRADKNVHYRIT
+776 FDGLRAGDGILYRVT
-791 ENATVNGYVLL
+791 EIATVNGYVLL
-802 TEPVEIG
+802 TEPVELG
-809 TLPRENEESPIYD
+809 ALPRESEESTIYD
-822 VSVTVNNSPTYLLPM
+822 VSVTVSNAPTYLLPM
-837 TGGAGLWPVL
+837 TGGTGLWPVL
-847 SAGFAAACMGLFLII
+847 SAGFAAACMGLFLISV
-862 ISKNK
+862 SKNK

>member
-1 MEQPGML
+1 M
-8 PSGDFPVR
+8 
-16 GCRGQIRAYIKRGR
+16 
-30 RNTHVPDLVFPRR
+30 
-43 AAGQSGKHTPHYGKE
+43 
-58 ENAPLKTRY
+58 KTRY
-67 KILALVLALLC
+67 KILALILALLC

-85 AVLAAEPEGNE
+85 AVLAAEPEDGELPETTEASEEAQEEE
-96 PAEEA
+96 PAK
-101 ESSAEEVPEEEAA
+101 
-114 EEPEQTAPT
+114 EPEQTI
-123 VPLAKAP
+123 PLAKAP

-189 GIMLAHGDVLRS
+189 GIMLAHGDVLHS
-201 DVIDIWNSFSY
+201 DVIDVWNSFSY

-222 LCGRAGNSSNL
+222 LCGRAGNSTNL

-250 FITGARQP
+250 FVTGARQP
-258 SPPYARGND
+258 SPPYTRGND

-307 ASAPQEELSYDGTTY
+307 TTAPQEELPYDGSTY
-322 SITLTDTN
+322 SLTLTDTN
-330 SVIGNYSFSASDA
+330 NVIGNYSFSASDTA
-343 VVSVEVS
+343 VSVEVS
-350 GNQLILRSASPISAP
+350 GNQLILRSVSPLSAP
-365 VTVVATRNSA
+365 VTVVAIRNSA

-381 FTPYGSTTRQD
+381 FTPYGSTSRQD
-392 IVVGVEAVG
+392 IVVGVEAIG

-410 ANHKEFR
+410 ANRKEFR
-417 ITVTKEDSLTG
+417 ITATKEDGITG
-428 MAQGDGTLAGAVY
+428 TAQGDGTLTGAVY
-441 GLYHSDTLIE
+441 GLYHGDTLIE

-489 YPVPATA
+489 YPVPAAA
-496 DQLPTIKNDLTLTV
+496 DQLPSTKNDLSMTV
-510 KENPILG
+510 KETPILG
-517 QFSISKLAVNSAA
+517 RLSISKLAVNSTA
-530 GTEAP
+530 GTEAS

-545 KSAGSYDAAAESER
+545 KSAGSYESAAESER

-582 RQLSGWKG
+582 HQLSGWTG

-622 TIRKVDKDTE
+622 TIQKVDKDGGQT
-632 QALLG
+632 LPG
-637 ARFRLLDNAGN
+637 ARFRLLDSAGN

-691 SVTADGQKIEIRREN
+691 SVTADGQRIEIRREN

-738 EAWTPVFHADVPAK
+738 ENWTPVFHADVPAK
-752 EIGGCTSEGLS
+752 EIGGCTSDGLS
-763 DGMLITGADGIAV
+763 DGMLIAGDDGVAI
-776 FGGLRADKNVHYRIT
+776 FDGLRVGESVSYRIT
-791 ENATVNGYVLL
+791 EIATVNGYVLL
-802 TEPVEIG
+802 TEPVDIG
-809 TLPRENEESPIYD
+809 TLPRESEDSPIYD
-822 VSVTVNNSPTYLLPM
+822 VSVTVSNSPTYLLPM
-837 TGGAGLWPVL
+837 TGGTGLWPVL

-862 ISKNK
+862 VSKNK

>member
-1 MEQPGML
+1 MEQHGTL

-30 RNTHVPDLVFPRR
+30 RNTHVPDLVFPRS
-43 AAGQSGKHTPHYGKE
+43 AAGRIREHTPHYGKE
-58 ENAPLKTRY
+58 ENTPLKTRY
-67 KILALVLALLC
+67 KILALILALLC

-85 AVLAAEPEGNE
+85 AVLAAEPEGDK
-96 PAEEA
+96 
-101 ESSAEEVPEEEAA
+101 SVEEAA
-114 EEPEQTAPT
+114 PSAEDVQEEEGAEQPELT
-123 VPLAKAP
+123 VPLTKAP

-201 DVIDIWNSFSY
+201 DVIDVWNSFSY

-250 FITGARQP
+250 FVTGARQP
-258 SPPYARGND
+258 SPPYTRGND

-307 ASAPQEELSYDGTTY
+307 TTAPQEELPYDGSTY
-322 SITLTDTN
+322 SLTLTDTN
-330 SVIGNYSFSASDA
+330 NVIGNYSFSASDTA
-343 VVSVEVS
+343 VSVEVS
-350 GNQLILRSASPISAP
+350 GNQLILRSVSPLSAP
-365 VTVVATRNSA
+365 VTVVAIRNSA

-392 IVVGVEAVG
+392 IVVGVEAIG

-410 ANHKEFR
+410 ANRKEFR
-417 ITVTKEDSLTG
+417 ITVTKEDGITG
-428 MAQGDGTLAGAVY
+428 TAQGDGTLTGAVY
-441 GLYHSDTLIE
+441 GLYHGDTLIE

-482 YLLDTTV
+482 YLLDMMV
-489 YPVPATA
+489 YPVPAAT
-496 DQLPTIKNDLTLTV
+496 DQLPSIKNDLTLTV

-517 QFSISKLAVNSAA
+517 RFSISKLAVNSAA
-530 GTEAP
+530 GAKAP
-535 ETGATFEVFP
+535 EAGASFEVFL

-582 RQLSGWKG
+582 RQLSGWEG
-590 YALDA
+590 YALD
-595 TLHEVNIS
+595 TTRHEVNIS

-622 TIRKVDKDTE
+622 TIRKVDMDTE

-663 DNLPFG
+663 DNIPFG

-677 APNGYKIDRTPYVF
+677 APDGYKADTTPYVF

-717 TDSSGNPIPGAAFR
+717 TDSGGNPIPGAAFR

-738 EAWTPVFHADVPAK
+738 ESWTPVFHTEVPAK
-752 EIGGCTSEGLS
+752 EIGGCTSESLS
-763 DGMLITGADGIAV
+763 DGMLITGDDGIAV

-822 VSVTVNNSPTYLLPM
+822 VSVTVSNSPTYLLPM
-837 TGGAGLWPVL
+837 TGGTGLWPVL

>member
-1 MEQPGML
+1 MEQPGTL

-16 GCRGQIRAYIKRGR
+16 GCRGQIRAYIKRER
-30 RNTHVPDLVFPRR
+30 RNTHVPDLVFPRST
-43 AAGQSGKHTPHYGKE
+43 AGQSGRHTPHYGKE
-58 ENAPLKTRY
+58 ENTPLKTRY
-67 KILALVLALLC
+67 KILALILALLC

-85 AVLAAEPEGNE
+85 AVLAAEPEGD
-96 PAEEA
+96 
-101 ESSAEEVPEEEAA
+101 ESVEEAA
-114 EEPEQTAPT
+114 PSAEDVQEEEGAEQPEQTI
-123 VPLAKAP
+123 PLAKAP

-201 DVIDIWNSFSY
+201 DVIDVWNSFSY

-222 LCGRAGNSSNL
+222 LCGRAGNSTNL

-250 FITGARQP
+250 FVTGARQP
-258 SPPYARGND
+258 SPPYTRGND

-307 ASAPQEELSYDGTTY
+307 TTAPQEELPYDGSTY
-322 SITLTDTN
+322 SLTLTDTN
-330 SVIGNYSFSASDA
+330 NVIGNYSFSASDTA
-343 VVSVEVS
+343 VSVEVS
-350 GNQLILRSASPISAP
+350 GNQLILRSVSPLSAP
-365 VTVVATRNSA
+365 VSVVAIRNSA

-392 IVVGVEAVG
+392 IVVGVEAIG

-410 ANHKEFR
+410 ANRKEFR
-417 ITVTKEDSLTG
+417 ITVTKEDGITG
-428 MAQGDGTLAGAVY
+428 TAQGDGTLTGAVY
-441 GLYHSDTLIE
+441 GLYHGDTLIE

-482 YLLDTTV
+482 YLLDMTV

-496 DQLPTIKNDLTLTV
+496 DQLPSIKNDLSLTV
-510 KENPILG
+510 KETPILG
-517 QFSISKLAVNSAA
+517 RLSISKLAVNSTA
-530 GTEAP
+530 GAEAP
-535 ETGATFEVFP
+535 EAGASFEVFL
-545 KSAGSYDAAAESER
+545 KSAGRYDAAAESER
-559 DILTCGENGTAQ
+559 DILTCGEDGTAQ

-582 RQLSGWKG
+582 RQLSGWEG
-590 YALDA
+590 YALDT
-595 TLHEVNIS
+595 TLHEINIS
-603 SDGET
+603 SDGEM
-608 VSIQLRNE
+608 VSLTLQNE

-622 TIRKVDKDTE
+622 TIQKVDKDSGH
-632 QALLG
+632 ALPG
-637 ARFRLLDNAGN
+637 ARFRLLDSAGN

-654 TDESGVLTF
+654 TDEKGSLVF
-663 DNLPFG
+663 ENIPFG

-677 APNGYKIDRTPYVF
+677 APDGYKADTTPYVF
-691 SVTADGQKIEIRREN
+691 SIDADGQKIEIQREN
-706 TRIPGSVTVAK
+706 FRIPGSVTVPK
-717 TDSSGNPIPGAAFR
+717 TDSSGNPIPGAAFL

-738 EAWTPVFHADVPAK
+738 EIWTTVFHTDVPAK

-763 DGMLITGADGIAV
+763 DGMLITGADGIVV
-776 FGGLRADKNVHYRIT
+776 FDGLRAGDGVSYRIT
-791 ENATVNGYVLL
+791 EIATVNGYVLL

-809 TLPRENEESPIYD
+809 TLPRENEDSPIYD

-837 TGGAGLWPVL
+837 TGGTGLWPVL
-847 SAGFAAACMGLFLII
+847 SAGFAAACMGLFLVV
-862 ISKNK
+862 ISKSK
-867 RRDCMQ
+867 RKDCMQ

>member
-1 MEQPGML
+1 MEQPGTL

-16 GCRGQIRAYIKRGR
+16 GCRGQIRAYIKRER
-30 RNTHVPDLVFPRR
+30 RDPHVPNLVFPRS
-43 AAGQSGKHTPHYGKE
+43 AAGRIREHTPHYGKE
-58 ENAPLKTRY
+58 ENTPLKTQY

-85 AVLAAEPEGNE
+85 AVLAAEPEGD
-96 PAEEA
+96 
-101 ESSAEEVPEEEAA
+101 ESVEEAA
-114 EEPEQTAPT
+114 PSAEDVQEEEGAEQPEQTI
-123 VPLAKAP
+123 PLVKAP

-201 DVIDIWNSFSY
+201 DVIDVWNSFSY

-284 IYDTIL
+284 IYDAIL

-299 PSFMTAVS
+299 PSFMSAVS
-307 ASAPQEELSYDGTTY
+307 TTAPQEELPYDGSTY
-322 SITLTDTN
+322 SLTLTDTN
-330 SVIGNYSFSASDA
+330 NVIGNYSFSASDTA
-343 VVSVEVS
+343 ISVEVS
-350 GNQLILRSASPISAP
+350 GNQLFLRSASPLSASA
-365 VTVVATRNSA
+365 TVVATRNSA

-410 ANHKEFR
+410 ANRKEFR
-417 ITVTKEDSLTG
+417 ISVTKEDGITG
-428 MAQGDGTLAGAVY
+428 TVQGDGTLAGAVY
-441 GLYHSDTLIE
+441 GLYHGDTLIE

-468 GEGWTI
+468 GDGWTI

-489 YPVPATA
+489 YLVPAVT
-496 DQLPTIKNDLTLTV
+496 DQLPSIKNDLTLTV
-510 KENPILG
+510 KETPILG
-517 QFSISKLAVNSAA
+517 RLSISKLAVNSTA

-535 ETGATFEVFP
+535 EVGASFEVFL
-545 KSAGSYDAAAESER
+545 KSAGSYDAAAEAER
-559 DILTCGENGTAQ
+559 DILTCGEGGTAL
-571 SKLLPYGVYIV
+571 SKMLPYGVYIV
-582 RQLSGWKG
+582 RQLSGWEG
-590 YALDA
+590 YTLDT
-595 TLHEVNIS
+595 TLHEVNIT

-608 VSIQLRNE
+608 VSLAIRNE

-622 TIRKVDKDTE
+622 TIQKVDKDSG
-632 QALLG
+632 QALPG
-637 ARFRLLDNAGN
+637 ARFRILDSTGN

-654 TDESGVLTF
+654 TDANGILVFE
-663 DNLPFG
+663 NIPFG

-677 APNGYKIDRTPYVF
+677 APDGYKADTTPYVF
-691 SVTADGQKIEIRREN
+691 SIDADGQRIEVRREN
-706 TRIPGSVTVAK
+706 TRIPGSVTVVK
-717 TDSSGNPIPGAAFR
+717 TDSSGNPIPGATFR

-738 EAWTPVFHADVPAK
+738 ETWTPVFHTDVPAK
-752 EIGGCTSEGLS
+752 EVGGCTSDGLS
-763 DGMLITGADGIAV
+763 DGTLITGVEGRAV
-776 FGGLRADKNVHYRIT
+776 FDGLRAGNGVLYRVT
-791 ENATVNGYVLL
+791 EIATINGYVLL
-802 TEPVEIG
+802 TEPVEFG
-809 TLPRENEESPIYD
+809 TLPRKNEESPIYD
-822 VSVTVNNSPTYLLPM
+822 VSVTVSNSPTYLLPM
-837 TGGAGLWPVL
+837 TGGTGLWPVL
-847 SAGFAAACMGLFLII
+847 TTGFAAACMGLFLIA

>member
-1 MEQPGML
+1 MEQPGTL

-16 GCRGQIRAYIKRGR
+16 GCRGQIRAYIKRER
-30 RNTHVPDLVFPRR
+30 RDTHVPNLVFPRS
-43 AAGQSGKHTPHYGKE
+43 AAGRIREHTPHYGKE
-58 ENAPLKTRY
+58 ENTPLKTQY

-85 AVLAAEPEGNE
+85 AVLAAEPEGD
-96 PAEEA
+96 
-101 ESSAEEVPEEEAA
+101 ESVEEAA
-114 EEPEQTAPT
+114 PSAEDVQEEEGAEQPEQTI
-123 VPLAKAP
+123 PLVKAP

-201 DVIDIWNSFSY
+201 DVIDVWNSFSY

-284 IYDTIL
+284 IYDAIL

-299 PSFMTAVS
+299 PSFMSAVS
-307 ASAPQEELSYDGTTY
+307 TTAPQEELPYDGSTY
-322 SITLTDTN
+322 SLTLTDTN
-330 SVIGNYSFSASDA
+330 NVIGNYSFSASDTA
-343 VVSVEVS
+343 ISVEVS
-350 GNQLILRSASPISAP
+350 GNQLFLRSASPLSASA
-365 VTVVATRNSA
+365 TVVATRNSA

-410 ANHKEFR
+410 ANRKEFR
-417 ITVTKEDSLTG
+417 ISVTKEDGITG
-428 MAQGDGTLAGAVY
+428 TVQGDGTLAGAVY
-441 GLYHSDTLIE
+441 GLYHGDTLIE

-468 GEGWTI
+468 GDGWTI

-489 YPVPATA
+489 YLVPAVT
-496 DQLPTIKNDLTLTV
+496 DQLPSIKNDLTLTV
-510 KENPILG
+510 KETPILG
-517 QFSISKLAVNSAA
+517 RLSISKLAVNSTA

-535 ETGATFEVFP
+535 EVGASFEVFL
-545 KSAGSYDAAAESER
+545 KSAGSYDAAAEAER
-559 DILTCGENGTAQ
+559 DILTCGEGGTAL
-571 SKLLPYGVYIV
+571 SKMLPYGVYIV
-582 RQLSGWKG
+582 RQLSGWEG
-590 YALDA
+590 YTLDT
-595 TLHEVNIS
+595 TLHEVNIT

-608 VSIQLRNE
+608 VSLAIRNE

-622 TIRKVDKDTE
+622 TIQKVDKDSG
-632 QALLG
+632 QALPG
-637 ARFRLLDNAGN
+637 ARFRILDSTGN

-654 TDESGVLTF
+654 TDANGILVFE
-663 DNLPFG
+663 NIPFG

-717 TDSSGNPIPGAAFR
+717 TDSSGTPIPGAAFR

-738 EAWTPVFHADVPAK
+738 ETWTPVFHADVPAK
-752 EIGGCTSEGLS
+752 EVGGCSSDGLS
-763 DGMLITGADGIAV
+763 DGTLITGADGIAI
-776 FGGLRADKNVHYRIT
+776 FNGLRAGNGILYRVT
-791 ENATVNGYVLL
+791 EIATVNGYVLL
-802 TEPVEIG
+802 TEPVELG
-809 TLPRENEESPIYD
+809 ALPRESEESTIYD
-822 VSVTVNNSPTYLLPM
+822 VSVTVSNAPTYLLPM
-837 TGGAGLWPVL
+837 TGGTGLWPVL
-847 SAGFAAACMGLFLII
+847 SAGFAAACMGLFLIA

>member
-1 MEQPGML
+1 MEQHGTL

-16 GCRGQIRAYIKRGR
+16 GCRGQIRAYIKRER
-30 RNTHVPDLVFPRR
+30 RDTHVPNLVFPRS
-43 AAGQSGKHTPHYGKE
+43 AAGRIRKYTPHYGKE
-58 ENAPLKTRY
+58 ENTPLKTRY
-67 KILALVLALLC
+67 KILALILALLC

-85 AVLAAEPEGNE
+85 AVLAAEPEGD
-96 PAEEA
+96 
-101 ESSAEEVPEEEAA
+101 ESVEEAA
-114 EEPEQTAPT
+114 PSAEDVQEEEGAEQPEQTI
-123 VPLAKAP
+123 PLAKAP

-201 DVIDIWNSFSY
+201 DVIDVWNSFSY

-222 LCGRAGNSSNL
+222 LCGRAGNSTNL

-250 FITGARQP
+250 FVTGARQP
-258 SPPYARGND
+258 SPPYTRGND

-307 ASAPQEELSYDGTTY
+307 TTAPQEELPYDGSTY
-322 SITLTDTN
+322 SLTLTDTN
-330 SVIGNYSFSASDA
+330 NVIGNYSFSASDTA
-343 VVSVEVS
+343 VSVEVS
-350 GNQLILRSASPISAP
+350 GNQLILRSVSPLSAP
-365 VTVVATRNSA
+365 VSVVAIRNSA

-392 IVVGVEAVG
+392 IVVGVEAIG

-410 ANHKEFR
+410 ANRKEFR
-417 ITVTKEDSLTG
+417 ITVTKEDGITG
-428 MAQGDGTLAGAVY
+428 TAQGDGTLTGAVY
-441 GLYHSDTLIE
+441 GLYHGDTLIE

-482 YLLDTTV
+482 YLLDMTV

-517 QFSISKLAVNSAA
+517 RFSISKLAVNSAA

-545 KSAGSYDAAAESER
+545 KSAGSYDAAAETER
-559 DILTCGENGTAQ
+559 DILTCGEDGTAQ

-582 RQLSGWKG
+582 RQLSGWEG
-590 YALDA
+590 YALD
-595 TLHEVNIS
+595 TTRHEVNIS

-622 TIRKVDKDTE
+622 TIRKVDMDTE

-637 ARFRLLDNAGN
+637 ARFRLLDSTGN
-648 PFAEGT
+648 PFAEGM
-654 TDESGVLTF
+654 TDANGILLFE
-663 DNLPFG
+663 DIPFG

-677 APNGYKIDRTPYVF
+677 APDGYKADTTPYVF

-717 TDSSGNPIPGAAFR
+717 TDSGGNPIPGAAFR

-738 EAWTPVFHADVPAK
+738 EIWTPVFHADVPAK
-752 EIGGCTSEGLS
+752 EIGGCTSESLS
-763 DGMLITGADGIAV
+763 DGMLITGDDGIAV

-822 VSVTVNNSPTYLLPM
+822 VSVTVSNSPTYLLPM
-837 TGGAGLWPVL
+837 TGGTGLWPVL

>member
-1 MEQPGML
+1 MEQHSTL

-16 GCRGQIRAYIKRGR
+16 GCRGQIRAYIKRER
-30 RNTHVPDLVFPRR
+30 RDMHVLYLVFPRS
-43 AAGQSGKHTPHYGKE
+43 AAGQIREHTPHYGKE
-58 ENAPLKTRY
+58 ENTPLKTRY

-85 AVLAAEPEGNE
+85 AVLAAEPEGD
-96 PAEEA
+96 EA
-101 ESSAEEVPEEEAA
+101 VEEAA
-114 EEPEQTAPT
+114 PSAENVPEDEGAEQTELT

-149 AGQYVYYQHPFYYN
+149 AGQHVYYQHPFYYN

-201 DVIDIWNSFSY
+201 DVIDVWNSFSY

-290 SYMLSYMTL
+290 SYMLNYMTL
-299 PSFMTAVS
+299 PSFMSAVS
-307 ASAPQEELSYDGTTY
+307 TTAPQEELPYDGSTY
-322 SITLTDTN
+322 SLTLTDTN
-330 SVIGNYSFSASDA
+330 NVIGNYSFSASDTA
-343 VVSVEVS
+343 VSAEVS
-350 GNQLILRSASPISAP
+350 GNQLILRSVSPLSAP
-365 VTVVATRNSA
+365 VTVVAIRNSA
-375 YTAAST
+375 YTVAST

-392 IVVGVEAVG
+392 IVVGVEAIG

-410 ANHKEFR
+410 ANRKEFR
-417 ITVTKEDSLTG
+417 ISVTKEDGITG
-428 MAQGDGTLAGAVY
+428 TAQGDGTLAGAVY
-441 GLYHSDTLIE
+441 GLYHGDTLIE

-462 TGYYEA
+462 TGYYET
-468 GEGWTI
+468 GDDWTI

-489 YPVPATA
+489 YPVPAAA
-496 DQLPTIKNDLTLTV
+496 DQLPSIKNDLSLTV
-510 KENPILG
+510 KETPILG
-517 QFSISKLAVNSAA
+517 RLSISKLAVNSTA
-530 GTEAP
+530 GAEAP
-535 ETGATFEVFP
+535 EAGASFEVFL
-545 KSAGSYDAAAESER
+545 KSAGSYDAAAETER
-559 DILTCGENGTAQ
+559 DILTCGEDGTAQ
-571 SKLLPYGVYIV
+571 SKLLPYGVYLV
-582 RQLSGWKG
+582 RQLSGWEG

-595 TLHEVNIS
+595 TLHEVNIF
-603 SDGET
+603 SDGEIVT
-608 VSIQLRNE
+608 LSLRNE
-616 IFKGSL
+616 IFKGLL
-622 TIRKVDKDTE
+622 TIQKVDKDSG
-632 QALLG
+632 QALPG
-637 ARFRLLDNAGN
+637 ARFRLLDSAGN

-654 TDESGVLTF
+654 TDESGILVF
-663 DNLPFG
+663 ENIPFG

-677 APNGYKIDRTPYVF
+677 APDGYKADTTPYVF

-717 TDSSGNPIPGAAFR
+717 TDSSGAPIPGAAFL

-738 EAWTPVFHADVPAK
+738 EIWTPVLHTDVPAK
-752 EIGGCTSEGLS
+752 EVGGCTSDGLS
-763 DGMLITGADGIAV
+763 DGTLITGADGIAI
-776 FGGLRADKNVHYRIT
+776 FNGLRAGNGILYRVT
-791 ENATVNGYVLL
+791 EIATVNGYVLL
-802 TEPVEIG
+802 TEPVELG
-809 TLPRENEESPIYD
+809 ALPRESEESTIYD
-822 VSVTVNNSPTYLLPM
+822 VSATVSNSPTYLLPM
-837 TGGAGLWPVL
+837 TGGTGLWPVL

-862 ISKNK
+862 VSKNK

>member
-1 MEQPGML
+1 M
-8 PSGDFPVR
+8 
-16 GCRGQIRAYIKRGR
+16 
-30 RNTHVPDLVFPRR
+30 
-43 AAGQSGKHTPHYGKE
+43 
-58 ENAPLKTRY
+58 KTRY

-85 AVLAAEPEGNE
+85 AVLAAEPEGD
-96 PAEEA
+96 
-101 ESSAEEVPEEEAA
+101 ESVEEAA
-114 EEPEQTAPT
+114 PSAEDVQEEEGAEQPEQTI
-123 VPLAKAP
+123 PLAKAP

-163 GGPTGGYGDMRLND
+163 GGPTGGNGDMRLND

-201 DVIDIWNSFSY
+201 DVIDVWNSFSY

-284 IYDTIL
+284 IYDAIL

-307 ASAPQEELSYDGTTY
+307 SSAPQEELSYDGTTY

-330 SVIGNYSFSASDA
+330 NVIGNYSFTTSDTAVSA
-343 VVSVEVS
+343 EVT
-350 GNQLILRSASPISAP
+350 GNRLFLRSASPLSAP
-365 VTVVATRNSA
+365 VTVVAIRNSA

-417 ITVTKEDSLTG
+417 ITVTKEDGLTG
-428 MAQGDGTLAGAVY
+428 TAQGDGTLAGAVY
-441 GLYHSDTLIE
+441 GLYHGDTLIE

-462 TGYYEA
+462 TGYYEV
-468 GEGWTI
+468 GDGWTI

-489 YPVPATA
+489 YPIPAAA
-496 DQLPTIKNDLTLTV
+496 DQLPSIKNDLSLTV
-510 KENPILG
+510 KEAPILG
-517 QFSISKLAVNSAA
+517 RLSISKLAVNSTARM
-530 GTEAP
+530 EAP
-535 ETGATFEVFP
+535 EAGASFEVFL
-545 KSAGSYDAAAESER
+545 KAAGSYDAAAEAER
-559 DILTCGENGTAQ
+559 DILTCGEDGTAQ
-571 SKLLPYGVYIV
+571 SKLLPYGVYLV
-582 RQLSGWKG
+582 RQLSGWEG
-590 YALDA
+590 YVLDPA
-595 TLHEVNIS
+595 LHEVNLS

-608 VSIQLRNE
+608 VSLAIRNE

-622 TIRKVDKDTE
+622 TIQKVDKDSG
-632 QALLG
+632 QALPG
-637 ARFRLLDNAGN
+637 ARFRLLDSAGS

-654 TDESGVLTF
+654 TDANGMLLFE
-663 DNLPFG
+663 NIPFG

-706 TRIPGSVTVAK
+706 TRIPGSVTVVK
-717 TDSSGNPIPGAAFR
+717 TDGSGNPIPGAAFR

-738 EAWTPVFHADVPAK
+738 ETWTPVFHADVPAK

-802 TEPVEIG
+802 TEPVELG
-809 TLPRENEESPIYD
+809 TLPRENEDNPIYD

-837 TGGAGLWPVL
+837 TGGTGLWPVL
-847 SAGFAAACMGLFLII
+847 SAGFAAACMGLFLIA

>member
-30 RNTHVPDLVFPRR
+30 RDTHVPDLFFPRS
-43 AAGQSGKHTPHYGKE
+43 AAGRIYEHTPHYGKE
-58 ENAPLKTRY
+58 ENTPLKTRY
-67 KILALVLALLC
+67 KILALILALLC

-85 AVLAAEPEGNE
+85 AVLAAEPEGGKS
-96 PAEEA
+96 AEEA
-101 ESSAEEVPEEEAA
+101 APSAEDVQEEEPA
-114 EEPEQTAPT
+114 EEPEQTTPA

-201 DVIDIWNSFSY
+201 DVIDVWNSFSY

-222 LCGRAGNSSNL
+222 LCGRAGNSSHL

-245 MLIWE
+245 MLLWE
-250 FITGARQP
+250 FVTGARQP
-258 SPPYARGND
+258 SPPYTRSND
-267 EIYTCLVSNG
+267 EISTCLVSNG

-307 ASAPQEELSYDGTTY
+307 TSAPQEELSYDGSTY
-322 SITLTDTN
+322 TLALTDTN
-330 SVIGNYSFSASDA
+330 NVIGNYSFSTSDNA
-343 VVSVEVS
+343 VSVEVS
-350 GNQLILRSASPISAP
+350 GNRLILRSASPLSAP

-410 ANHKEFR
+410 ANRKEFR
-417 ITVTKEDSLTG
+417 ITVTKEDSIIGT
-428 MAQGDGTLAGAVY
+428 AQGDGTLAGAVY
-441 GLYHSDTLIE
+441 GLYQGDTLIE
-451 TCTTDANGQFT
+451 TCPTDVNGQFT

-468 GEGWTI
+468 GGGWTI
-474 REIAPSPG
+474 REISPSPG

-489 YPVPATA
+489 YSAPAAA
-496 DQLPTIKNDLTLTV
+496 DQLPSIKNDLPLTM
-510 KENPILG
+510 KETPILG
-517 QFSISKLAVNSAA
+517 RLSISKLAVNSTA
-530 GTEAP
+530 GTEVP
-535 ETGATFEVFP
+535 ETGASFEVFL
-545 KSAGSYDAAAESER
+545 KSAGSYEAAAESER
-559 DILTCGENGTAQ
+559 AILTCGENGTAQ

-603 SDGET
+603 SDGEIVT
-608 VSIQLRNE
+608 MSLRNE
-616 IFKGSL
+616 IFKGLL
-622 TIRKVDKDTE
+622 TIQKVDKDSG
-632 QALLG
+632 QALPG
-637 ARFRLLDNAGN
+637 ARFRLLDSAGN

-654 TDESGVLTF
+654 TDESGILVF
-663 DNLPFG
+663 ENIPFG

-677 APNGYKIDRTPYVF
+677 APDGYKIDRTPYVF

-717 TDSSGNPIPGAAFR
+717 TDSSGAPIPGAAFL

-738 EAWTPVFHADVPAK
+738 EIWTPVLHTDVPAK
-752 EIGGCTSEGLS
+752 EVGGCTSDGLS
-763 DGMLITGADGIAV
+763 DGTLITGADGIAI
-776 FGGLRADKNVHYRIT
+776 FNGLRAGNGILYRVT
-791 ENATVNGYVLL
+791 EIATVNGYVLL
-802 TEPVEIG
+802 TEPVELG
-809 TLPRENEESPIYD
+809 ALPRESEESTIYD
-822 VSVTVNNSPTYLLPM
+822 VSVTVSNAPTYLLPM
-837 TGGAGLWPVL
+837 TGGTGLWPVL
-847 SAGFAAACMGLFLII
+847 SAGFAAACMGLFLISV
-862 ISKNK
+862 SKNK

>member
-1 MEQPGML
+1 MEQPGTL

-16 GCRGQIRAYIKRGR
+16 GCRGQIRAYIKRER
-30 RNTHVPDLVFPRR
+30 RDTHVPNLVFPRS
-43 AAGQSGKHTPHYGKE
+43 AAGRIGEHTPHYGKE
-58 ENAPLKTRY
+58 ENTPLKTRY
-67 KILALVLALLC
+67 KILALIFALLC

-85 AVLAAEPEGNE
+85 VVLAVEPEDSE
-96 PAEEA
+96 LPETAEASEEA
-101 ESSAEEVPEEEAA
+101 PEEELA
-114 EEPEQTAPT
+114 EEPEQTA
-123 VPLAKAP
+123 PLAKAP

-163 GGPTGGYGDMRLND
+163 DGPTGGYGDMRLND

-201 DVIDIWNSFSY
+201 DVIDVWNSFSY

-222 LCGRAGNSSNL
+222 LCGRAGNSTNL

-250 FITGARQP
+250 FVTGARQP
-258 SPPYARGND
+258 SPPYTRGND

-307 ASAPQEELSYDGTTY
+307 GSAPQEELSYDGSTY
-322 SITLTDTN
+322 SLTLTDTN
-330 SVIGNYSFSASDA
+330 NVIGNYSFSASDSA
-343 VVSVEVS
+343 VSAEVS
-350 GNQLILRSASPISAP
+350 GNRLILRSASPLSASA
-365 VTVVATRNSA
+365 TVVATRNSA

-410 ANHKEFR
+410 ANRKEFR
-417 ITVTKEDSLTG
+417 ISVTKEDGITG
-428 MAQGDGTLAGAVY
+428 TVQGDGTLAGAVY

-482 YLLDTTV
+482 YLLDMTV
-489 YPVPATA
+489 YPIPAAA
-496 DQLPTIKNDLTLTV
+496 DQLPSIKNDLTLTV
-510 KENPILG
+510 KETPILG
-517 QFSISKLAVNSAA
+517 RLSIFKLAVNSAA

-535 ETGATFEVFP
+535 EAGATFEVFR
-545 KSAGSYDAAAESER
+545 KAAGSYDAAAESER
-559 DILTCGENGTAQ
+559 DILTCGEDGTAQ
-571 SKLLPYGVYIV
+571 SKLLPYGVYLV
-582 RQLSGWKG
+582 RQLSGWEG
-590 YALDA
+590 YVLDP
-595 TLHEVNIS
+595 TRHEVNIS

-608 VSIQLRNE
+608 VSLPLRNE

-622 TIRKVDKDTE
+622 TIRKVDKDGG
-632 QALLG
+632 QALPG
-637 ARFRLLDNAGN
+637 ARFRLLDSAGN

-691 SVTADGQKIEIRREN
+691 SVTADGQKIEIQREN
-706 TRIPGSVTVAK
+706 TRIPGSVTVVK

-738 EAWTPVFHADVPAK
+738 ETWTPVFHADVPAK
-752 EIGGCTSEGLS
+752 EIGGCTSKGLR
-763 DGMLITGADGIAV
+763 DGTLITGADGIAV

-809 TLPRENEESPIYD
+809 TLPRENEDNPIYD

-837 TGGAGLWPVL
+837 TGGTGLWPVL
-847 SAGFAAACMGLFLII
+847 SAGFAAACMGLSLIA

>member
-16 GCRGQIRAYIKRGR
+16 GCRGQIRAYIESER
-30 RNTHVPDLVFPRR
+30 RNANVPDLVFPRS
-43 AAGQSGKHTPHYGKE
+43 AAGRIREHTPHYGKE
-58 ENAPLKTRY
+58 ENTPLKTRY
-67 KILALVLALLC
+67 KILALIFALLC

-85 AVLAAEPEGNE
+85 VVLAAEPEDSE
-96 PAEEA
+96 LPETAEASEEA
-101 ESSAEEVPEEEAA
+101 PEEELA
-114 EEPEQTAPT
+114 EEPEQTA
-123 VPLAKAP
+123 PLAKAP

-201 DVIDIWNSFSY
+201 DVIDVWNSFSY

-233 PGTPSCQQTATQ
+233 PGTSSCQQTATQ

-250 FITGARQP
+250 FVTGARQP
-258 SPPYARGND
+258 SPPYTRGND

-284 IYDTIL
+284 IYDTII

-307 ASAPQEELSYDGTTY
+307 SSAPQEELSYGGNTY
-322 SITLTDTN
+322 SLALTDTN
-330 SVIGNYSFSASDA
+330 NVIGNYSFAASDTA
-343 VVSVEVS
+343 VSVEVS
-350 GNQLILRSASPISAP
+350 GSQLILRSASPLSAP
-365 VTVVATRNSA
+365 VSVVATRNSA

-392 IVVGVEAVG
+392 IVVGVEAIG

-410 ANHKEFR
+410 ANRKEFR
-417 ITVTKEDSLTG
+417 VAVTKEDGITG
-428 MAQGDGTLAGAVY
+428 TAQGDGTLTGAAY
-441 GLYHSDTLIE
+441 GLYHGDTLIE

-468 GEGWTI
+468 GDGWSI
-474 REIAPSPG
+474 RELAPSPG

-489 YPVPATA
+489 YPVPAAA
-496 DQLPTIKNDLTLTV
+496 DQLPSIKNDLTLTV

-517 QFSISKLAVNSAA
+517 RLSISKLAVNSAA
-530 GTEAP
+530 GTEVP
-535 ETGATFEVFP
+535 EAGARFEVFL

-622 TIRKVDKDTE
+622 TIQKIDKDSG
-632 QALLG
+632 QALPG
-637 ARFRLLDNAGN
+637 ARFRLLDSTGN
-648 PFAEGT
+648 PFAKGT
-654 TDESGVLTF
+654 TDENGILF
-663 DNLPFG
+663 FENIPFG

-677 APNGYKIDRTPYVF
+677 APDGYKADTTPYVF
-691 SVTADGQKIEIRREN
+691 SIDADGRKIEIRREN
-706 TRIPGSVTVAK
+706 TRIPGSVTVVK
-717 TDSSGNPIPGAAFR
+717 TDSSGSPIPGAAFR
-731 LEYSEDG
+731 LEYSENG
-738 EAWTPVFHADVPAK
+738 ETWTPVFHNGTPAK
-752 EIGGCTSEGLS
+752 EIGGCTSEGLR
-763 DGMLITGADGIAV
+763 DGTLITGADGIAV
-776 FGGLRADKNVHYRIT
+776 FDGLRADKSVRYRIT
-791 ENATVNGYVLL
+791 EIATVNGYVLL
-802 TEPVEIG
+802 TEPVELG
-809 TLPRENEESPIYD
+809 TLPHENEDNPIYD

-837 TGGAGLWPVL
+837 TGGTGLWPVL
-847 SAGFAAACMGLFLII
+847 SAGFAAACMGLSLIA

>member
-1 MEQPGML
+1 MEQPGTL

-16 GCRGQIRAYIKRGR
+16 GCRGQIRAYIKRER
-30 RNTHVPDLVFPRR
+30 RDTHVPNLVFPRS
-43 AAGQSGKHTPHYGKE
+43 AAGRIREHTPHYGKE
-58 ENAPLKTRY
+58 ENTPLKTHY

-85 AVLAAEPEGNE
+85 AVLAAEPEGD
-96 PAEEA
+96 
-101 ESSAEEVPEEEAA
+101 ESVEEAA
-114 EEPEQTAPT
+114 PSAEDVQEEEGAEQPEQTI
-123 VPLAKAP
+123 PLVKAP

-201 DVIDIWNSFSY
+201 DVIDVWNSFSY

-284 IYDTIL
+284 IYDAIL

-299 PSFMTAVS
+299 PSFMSAVS
-307 ASAPQEELSYDGTTY
+307 TTAPQEELPYDGSTY
-322 SITLTDTN
+322 SLTLTDTN
-330 SVIGNYSFSASDA
+330 NVIGNYSFSASDTA
-343 VVSVEVS
+343 ISVEVS
-350 GNQLILRSASPISAP
+350 GNQLFLRSASPLSASA
-365 VTVVATRNSA
+365 TVVATRNSA

-410 ANHKEFR
+410 ANRKEFR
-417 ITVTKEDSLTG
+417 ISVTKEDGITG
-428 MAQGDGTLAGAVY
+428 TVQGDGTLAGAVY
-441 GLYHSDTLIE
+441 GLYHGDTLIE

-468 GEGWTI
+468 GDGWTI

-489 YPVPATA
+489 YLVPAVT
-496 DQLPTIKNDLTLTV
+496 DQLPSIKNDLTLTV
-510 KENPILG
+510 KETPILG
-517 QFSISKLAVNSAA
+517 RLSISKLAVNSTA

-535 ETGATFEVFP
+535 EVGASFEVFL
-545 KSAGSYDAAAESER
+545 KSAGSYDAAAEAER
-559 DILTCGENGTAQ
+559 DILTCGEGGTAL
-571 SKLLPYGVYIV
+571 SKMLPYGVYIV
-582 RQLSGWKG
+582 RQLSGWEG
-590 YALDA
+590 YTLDT
-595 TLHEVNIS
+595 TLHEVNIT

-608 VSIQLRNE
+608 VSLAIRNE

-622 TIRKVDKDTE
+622 TIQKVDKDSG
-632 QALLG
+632 QALPG
-637 ARFRLLDNAGN
+637 ARFRILDSTGN

-654 TDESGVLTF
+654 TDANGILVFE
-663 DNLPFG
+663 NIPFG

-677 APNGYKIDRTPYVF
+677 APDGYKADTTPYVF
-691 SVTADGQKIEIRREN
+691 SIDADGQRIEVRREN
-706 TRIPGSVTVAK
+706 TRIPGSVTVVK
-717 TDSSGNPIPGAAFR
+717 TDSSGNPIPGATFR

-738 EAWTPVFHADVPAK
+738 ETWTPVFHTDVPAK
-752 EIGGCTSEGLS
+752 EVGGCTSDGLS
-763 DGMLITGADGIAV
+763 DGTLITGVEGRAV
-776 FGGLRADKNVHYRIT
+776 FDGLRAGNGVLYRVT
-791 ENATVNGYVLL
+791 EIATINGYVLL
-802 TEPVEIG
+802 TEPVELG
-809 TLPRENEESPIYD
+809 TLPRKNEESPIYD
-822 VSVTVNNSPTYLLPM
+822 VSVTVSNSPTYLLPM
-837 TGGAGLWPVL
+837 TGGTGLWPVL
-847 SAGFAAACMGLFLII
+847 TTGFAAACMGLFLIA

>member
-1 MEQPGML
+1 MEQPGTL

-16 GCRGQIRAYIKRGR
+16 GCRGQIRAYIKRER
-30 RNTHVPDLVFPRR
+30 RDTHVPNLVFPRS
-43 AAGQSGKHTPHYGKE
+43 AAGRIGEHTPHYGKE
-58 ENAPLKTRY
+58 ENTPLKTRY
-67 KILALVLALLC
+67 KILALILALLC

-85 AVLAAEPEGNE
+85 VVLAVEPEDSE
-96 PAEEA
+96 LPETAEASEEA
-101 ESSAEEVPEEEAA
+101 PEEELA
-114 EEPEQTAPT
+114 EEPEQTA
-123 VPLAKAP
+123 PLAKAP

-163 GGPTGGYGDMRLND
+163 DGPTGGYGDMRLND

-201 DVIDIWNSFSY
+201 DVIDVWNSFSY

-222 LCGRAGNSSNL
+222 LCGRAGNSTNL

-250 FITGARQP
+250 FVTGARQP
-258 SPPYARGND
+258 SPPYTRGND

-307 ASAPQEELSYDGTTY
+307 GSAPQEELSYDGSTY
-322 SITLTDTN
+322 SLTLTDTN
-330 SVIGNYSFSASDA
+330 NVIGNYSFSASDSA
-343 VVSVEVS
+343 VSAEVS
-350 GNQLILRSASPISAP
+350 GNRLILRSASPLSASA
-365 VTVVATRNSA
+365 TVVATRNSA

-410 ANHKEFR
+410 ANRKEFR
-417 ITVTKEDSLTG
+417 ISVTKEDGITG
-428 MAQGDGTLAGAVY
+428 TVQGDGTLAGAVY

-482 YLLDTTV
+482 YLLDMTV
-489 YPVPATA
+489 YPIPAAA
-496 DQLPTIKNDLTLTV
+496 DQLPSIKNDLTLTV
-510 KENPILG
+510 KETPILG
-517 QFSISKLAVNSAA
+517 RLSIFKLAVNSAA

-535 ETGATFEVFP
+535 EAGATFEVFR
-545 KSAGSYDAAAESER
+545 KAAGSYDAAAESER
-559 DILTCGENGTAQ
+559 DILTCGEDGTAQ
-571 SKLLPYGVYIV
+571 SKLLPYGVYLV
-582 RQLSGWKG
+582 RQLSGWEG
-590 YALDA
+590 YVLDP
-595 TLHEVNIS
+595 TRHEVNIS

-608 VSIQLRNE
+608 VSLPLRNE

-622 TIRKVDKDTE
+622 TIRKVDKDGG
-632 QALLG
+632 QALPG
-637 ARFRLLDNAGN
+637 ARFRLLDSAGN

-691 SVTADGQKIEIRREN
+691 SVTADGQKIEIQREN
-706 TRIPGSVTVAK
+706 TRIPGSVTVVK

-738 EAWTPVFHADVPAK
+738 ETWTPVFHADVPAK
-752 EIGGCTSEGLS
+752 EIGGCTSKGLR
-763 DGMLITGADGIAV
+763 DGTLITGADGIAV

-809 TLPRENEESPIYD
+809 TLPRENEDNPIYD

-837 TGGAGLWPVL
+837 TGGTGLWPVL
-847 SAGFAAACMGLFLII
+847 SAGFAAACMGLSLIA

>member
-1 MEQPGML
+1 MEQHGTL

-30 RNTHVPDLVFPRR
+30 RDTHAPNLLFPRR
-43 AAGQSGKHTPHYGKE
+43 AAGQSGRHTPHYGKE
-58 ENAPLKTRY
+58 ENTPLKTRY
-67 KILALVLALLC
+67 KILALTLALLC

-85 AVLAAEPEGNE
+85 AVLAAEPENGGL
-96 PAEEA
+96 P
-101 ESSAEEVPEEEAA
+101 EAA
-114 EEPEQTAPT
+114 EASEEAQEEEPTEGPELT

-163 GGPTGGYGDMRLND
+163 GGPTGGNGDMRLND

-201 DVIDIWNSFSY
+201 DVIDVWNSFSH

-290 SYMLSYMTL
+290 SYMLNYMTL

-307 ASAPQEELSYDGTTY
+307 TTAPQEELSYDGTTY

-330 SVIGNYSFSASDA
+330 NVIGNYSFSASDTA
-343 VVSVEVS
+343 VSVEVS
-350 GNQLILRSASPISAP
+350 GNRLILRSASPLSAP

-410 ANHKEFR
+410 ANRKEFR
-417 ITVTKEDSLTG
+417 ISVTKEDGITG
-428 MAQGDGTLAGAVY
+428 TAQGDGTLAGAVY
-441 GLYHSDTLIE
+441 GLYHGDTLIE

-462 TGYYEA
+462 TGYYET
-468 GEGWTI
+468 GDDWTI

-489 YPVPATA
+489 YPVSATA
-496 DQLPTIKNDLTLTV
+496 DQLPSIKNDLALTV
-510 KENPILG
+510 KETPILG
-517 QFSISKLAVNSAA
+517 RLSISKLAVNSTA

-535 ETGATFEVFP
+535 ETGASFEVFR
-545 KSAGSYDAAAESER
+545 KAAGSYEAAAESER
-559 DILTCGENGTAQ
+559 DILTCGEDGVAL
-571 SKLLPYGVYIV
+571 SKMLPYGVYIV
-582 RQLSGWKG
+582 RQLSGWEG

-603 SDGET
+603 SDGES
-608 VSIQLRNE
+608 VSLAIRNE

-622 TIRKVDKDTE
+622 TIQKVDKDSGL
-632 QALLG
+632 ALSG
-637 ARFRLLDNAGN
+637 ARFRLLDSTGN

-677 APNGYKIDRTPYVF
+677 APDGYKADTTPYVF
-691 SVTADGQKIEIRREN
+691 SVTADGQKIEIWREN

-717 TDSSGNPIPGAAFR
+717 TNSSGTPIPGAAFR

-738 EAWTPVFHADVPAK
+738 ETWTPMFHADVPAK
-752 EIGGCTSEGLS
+752 EVGGCTSDGLS
-763 DGMLITGADGIAV
+763 DGMLITGADGIAI
-776 FGGLRADKNVHYRIT
+776 FNGLRAGNGILYRVT
-791 ENATVNGYVLL
+791 EIATVNGYVLL

-809 TLPRENEESPIYD
+809 TLPREGEDSPVYD
-822 VSVTVNNSPTYLLPM
+822 VSVTVTNSPTYLLPM

-847 SAGFAAACMGLFLII
+847 SAGFAAACMGLFLTI

>member
-1 MEQPGML
+1 MEQPGAL

-30 RNTHVPDLVFPRR
+30 RNTYVPDLVFPRS
-43 AAGQSGKHTPHYGKE
+43 AAGRIYEHTPHYGKE
-58 ENAPLKTRY
+58 ENTPLKTRY

-85 AVLAAEPEGNE
+85 AVLAAEPEGD
-96 PAEEA
+96 
-101 ESSAEEVPEEEAA
+101 ESVEEAA
-114 EEPEQTAPT
+114 PSAEDVQEEEGAEQPEQTI
-123 VPLAKAP
+123 PLAKAP

-201 DVIDIWNSFSY
+201 DVIDVWNSFSY

-222 LCGRAGNSSNL
+222 LCGRAGNSSHL

-250 FITGARQP
+250 FVTGARQP
-258 SPPYARGND
+258 SPPYTRGND

-307 ASAPQEELSYDGTTY
+307 SSAPQEELSYDGTTY

-330 SVIGNYSFSASDA
+330 NVIENYSFSASDT
-343 VVSVEVS
+343 VVSVAVS
-350 GNQLILRSASPISAP
+350 GNQLILRSASPLSAP

-410 ANHKEFR
+410 ANRKKFR
-417 ITVTKEDSLTG
+417 ITVTKEDGITG
-428 MAQGDGTLAGAVY
+428 TAQGDGTLAGAVY

-489 YPVPATA
+489 YPIPAAT
-496 DQLPTIKNDLTLTV
+496 DQLPSIKNDLTLTV
-510 KENPILG
+510 KETPILG
-517 QFSISKLAVNSAA
+517 RFSISKLAVNSAA

-545 KSAGSYDAAAESER
+545 KSAGSYDAAAETER
-559 DILTCGENGTAQ
+559 DILTCGEDGTAQ

-582 RQLSGWKG
+582 RQLSGWEG
-590 YALDA
+590 YALD
-595 TLHEVNIS
+595 TTRHEVNIS

-752 EIGGCTSEGLS
+752 EIGGRTSEGLS
-763 DGMLITGADGIAV
+763 DGMIITGADGIAV

-822 VSVTVNNSPTYLLPM
+822 VSVTANNSPTYLLPM
-837 TGGAGLWPVL
+837 TGGTGLWPVL

>member
-1 MEQPGML
+1 MEQHGTL

-30 RNTHVPDLVFPRR
+30 RNTHVPDLVFPRS
-43 AAGQSGKHTPHYGKE
+43 AAGRIYEHAPHYGKE
-58 ENAPLKTRY
+58 ENTPLKTRY
-67 KILALVLALLC
+67 KILALILALLC

-85 AVLAAEPEGNE
+85 AVLAAEPEGD
-96 PAEEA
+96 
-101 ESSAEEVPEEEAA
+101 ESVEEAA
-114 EEPEQTAPT
+114 PSAEDVQEEEGAEQPELT
-123 VPLAKAP
+123 VPLTKAP

-149 AGQYVYYQHPFYYN
+149 AGQHVYYQHPFYYN

-201 DVIDIWNSFSY
+201 DVIDVWNSFSY

-222 LCGRAGNSSNL
+222 LCGRAGNSSHL

-250 FITGARQP
+250 FVTGARQP
-258 SPPYARGND
+258 SPPYTRSND

-277 QNAEIGQ
+277 QNAEIGK

-307 ASAPQEELSYDGTTY
+307 TTAPQEELAYDGTTY

-330 SVIGNYSFSASDA
+330 NVIGNYSFAVSDTA
-343 VVSVEVS
+343 VSVEVS
-350 GNQLILRSASPISAP
+350 GNRLILRSVSPLSAP

-410 ANHKEFR
+410 ANRKEFR
-417 ITVTKEDSLTG
+417 VAVTKKDGITG
-428 MAQGDGTLAGAVY
+428 TAQGDGTLAGAVY
-441 GLYHSDTLIE
+441 GLYQGDTLIE

-462 TGYYEA
+462 TGYYEV
-468 GEGWTI
+468 GDGWTI

-482 YLLDTTV
+482 DLLDTTV
-489 YPVPATA
+489 YPIPAAT
-496 DQLPTIKNDLTLTV
+496 DQLPSIKNDLTLTV
-510 KENPILG
+510 KETPIFGRL
-517 QFSISKLAVNSAA
+517 SISKLAVNSAA
-530 GTEAP
+530 GAKAP
-535 ETGATFEVFP
+535 EAGASFEVFL

-582 RQLSGWKG
+582 RQLSGWEG
-590 YALDA
+590 YVLDTA
-595 TLHEVNIS
+595 LHEVNIT

-608 VSIQLRNE
+608 VSIPLRNE

-632 QALLG
+632 QALPG

-677 APNGYKIDRTPYVF
+677 APDGYKADTTPYVF

-717 TDSSGNPIPGAAFR
+717 TDSGGNPIPGAAFR

-738 EAWTPVFHADVPAK
+738 ESWTPVFHTEVPAK
-752 EIGGCTSEGLS
+752 EVGGCTSEDLS
-763 DGMLITGADGIAV
+763 DGTLITGADGIAV
-776 FGGLRADKNVHYRIT
+776 FGGLRADKNVRYRIT
-791 ENATVNGYVLL
+791 EIATVNGYVLL
-802 TEPVEIG
+802 TEQVELG
-809 TLPRENEESPIYD
+809 MLPREGENGPIYD
-822 VSVTVNNSPTYLLPM
+822 VSVTVNNAPTYLLPM
-837 TGGAGLWPVL
+837 TGGTGLWPVL
-847 SAGFAAACMGLFLII
+847 SAGFAAACMGLFLISV
-862 ISKNK
+862 SKNK